1 MKSKLYHIPLLKGI
15 FALLFMS
22 FLSGGVLFGQ
32 CPTVSIYYNNA
43 AVNNNTLSV
52 CQGNSISLSANIS
65 SLPAGAAVSS
75 YQWYTT
81 NGPSFNNNNPI
92 SGQSTSTLQLS
103 NVQNSNGDNYWCVVT
118 FTGLTGCTGNSS
130 TSSLLDLN
138 VYNPNLNAGSDQCLT
153 GGNIDFGPTL
163 TNLNGMSNS
172 GTYSWTGPN
181 GFTAAVLDP
190 SNITANAG
198 NSGTYTLNYSY
209 QGCTLTD
216 QVNMVVIPGFSV
228 DAGPASTLVCTGS
241 SFSQIATVSNGPANV
256 TYQWTGPSGNNVGSA
271 ATLSLSN
278 IGNNQLGTYT
288 VSASAS
294 GCSVTD
300 NITLVT
306 VNPALSSN
314 SYDAALGLFKKC
326 LEGGASSG
334 TIVFSENS
342 ADTYNNQISSYSINW
357 GDGTTTIQGTPPV
370 SWTAG
375 SNQVTTVID
384 DWQSIAHSY
393 TAGYYTLVYTLT
405 TSSGCTLT
413 KEYQI
418 FVGSVPANPTVTF
431 PANISGCGPLTVP
444 ITLGGFSNNP
454 VGTNYT
460 LTFNDGSQAQTFT
473 QSTIPTVINHTFSNS
488 SCGYTSGGLPNVYG
502 AQLIASNP
510 CGSASGGASNLQV
523 SIPPVANFTG
533 SPSGCVGSTVLFNNT
548 SNPGETVTG
557 ANCNQNYGY
566 IWQVYNSAGVLV
578 APNSG
583 IYSVASG
590 SLGNNSID
598 PTDYS
603 TWTNGTPQLGLIF
616 STPGT
621 YSLRL
626 IAKNGCATPSNFSQT
641 ICITSPLQPV
651 FTTTSPV
658 CPGTS
663 VAMNNTTA
671 GTSCG
676 TNTWNWTVSPLTGW
690 AYDPANNST
699 ASSEDP
705 NILFNTPGTYT
716 VTLNASNSVC
726 GAALPVSQ
734 TVIVLP
740 VPVVSLPADAQG
752 CSSATNPYTVSFTPT
767 TNASQISGTIN
778 YVWTI
783 SPSSGYTFLSGTNAT
798 SLNPVVQFN
807 NQGPY
812 NVTFTMQ
819 TVCGPAFDT
828 QIITVVVPPTITSI
842 TDIVSGCTNATSSGF
857 VVNPTAQVNAGGAS
871 NLTYNWSVQPTS
883 GWVFSNGTNGNSTN
897 PQLTFNTVGNYVMN
911 LAVQNICG
919 SAQLSDNFQVIGP
932 PLVSIPAANGCA
944 ISGTPFIYNP
954 GSGGLPPVSVSN
966 NGANITLYDW
976 TVNPVSGTNIGSD
989 NSASPNISF
998 SNPGTYSVTLAAT
1011 NSCGTTNANNTVN
1024 VVGLPTVTMPT
1035 VNIGCSPYSVNMAN
1049 LAPTVTAGGGTI
1061 QSYQWS
1067 VLQNGVV
1074 LNPGAAWAFTTGG
1087 QNSTSPTFQFNTA
1100 GTYQIQ
1106 LVVANQCGSSTAQTN
1121 AFAVQSPPSIIFPNI
1136 LASNCAP
1143 VLFDAASVTIQN
1155 NGAAI
1160 QNLSWAISPNSG
1172 YTVLQGT
1179 LNSANPQIQFNSPG
1193 TYTVSLNVVTSCGTI
1208 TQPQQ
1213 IIVNGPPT
1221 LTLPTIPA
1229 SCSPLTYN
1237 GAATIGTNG
1246 SPITSYLWS
1255 VTNVQGTAIPSGTG
1269 WSLTQ
1274 GTLTSPQPNF
1284 SFSTAGSYVVRLT
1297 VANSCGN
1304 ATAETTIVVSTPPDV
1319 SFTAPDGCSPLNLSP
1334 VVVVDNGGGTGLT
1347 YQWSVL
1353 QNATAVLPGTAYTY
1367 LNATSAT
1374 SAQPQ
1379 FNFTQAGTYTI
1390 QVSVANQCGTDIAT
1404 DAVIIQSAPTVT
1416 LSAPN
1421 NTQICAPVSYSPT
1434 ATINNGGSPITSYQW
1449 LVTPNSGY
1457 TVTSGSLSGPQA
1469 AFQFTVS
1476 GTYTVSLTVINA
1488 CGQATTSQQITVN
1501 TPPSVALGTDATGCA
1516 PYVYAFSG
1524 ANSPVVNTGGS
1535 TPNYLWSVSPNSGY
1549 TLTSGTLTSLS
1560 PGFNFTQAG
1569 NYVLTLTVSNACGS
1583 QSDGIAIT
1591 VNQPP
1596 LVTIPALTSGC
1607 IVNGVYTT
1615 SIVPIVTTGT
1625 TAPVTNYAWTSIP
1638 SQNVTFSIAPN
1649 SLSPNTNVSITAGG
1663 TYALTLTA
1671 TNVCGNTSATQNI
1684 SAIVPP
1690 TVSLASV
1697 PPSCIPYTYAPLPL
1711 VNNGGGA
1718 ISSYTWSI
1726 SPGVQGVNWSITSG
1740 SLTSANPVINFLLP
1754 GSYTVTHTVVN
1765 SCGQATNSITI
1776 LTSSSPQFT
1785 LSDANATHCAPFS
1798 FTPAAVTINASNSN
1812 LTGTSWSVS
1821 PSTGWVLTSGSLSSV
1836 SPNPTFNF
1844 TQSGVYTIALTASN
1858 ACGSTTDNIIQ
1869 TINGSP
1875 TVTLVPPVPT
1885 CTPYV
1890 YNPSPTISTNGS
1902 PVTSYAWVVTPAAGT
1917 PANGYSPSGALN
1929 ALNTTF
1935 QFNQPGTY
1943 TVALTAQNACAPATT
1958 TSVNVVITGEP
1969 SISINPLAAVCA
1981 PSVVTPVALIANNG
1995 ANITGY
2001 TWQITPA
2008 TGWTATGMNT
2018 VSPQITFNAQGTYSL
2033 SLTVTSNCGPKTSL
2047 PQTIQVSVAPTA
2059 VIAPTSGGC
2068 APYTYDPTPVVTN
2081 GGGIITS
2088 YLWQVTPATG
2098 WSVASGALN
2107 STYCSFYFTQPGQ
2120 FNVSYTVVNG
2130 CGSTIVSQ
2138 VVNVKGLPVVT
2149 LQDHAPACAPVVYP
2163 GTSGS
2168 PNIVTNSSPI
2178 TSYQWA
2184 VSPGILGTDWQ
2195 ISSGTLT
2202 AANPSFQFLTAG
2214 DYTISLTATNSCG
2227 PHTDQTLFEVH
2238 SVPILDLPDAV
2249 VCNPPNTNYQPNP
2262 VILSSGGVNIS
2273 SYQWSVFP
2281 NSGFSFT
2288 TASTILNPTINLSL
2302 PNTYQVTFSAT
2313 NACGTGNTTANVIS
2327 ATLPA
2332 ITIAEINDACSPFIL
2347 DPTVTV
2353 SAGAG
2358 TISSQ
2363 TWSMLQTSG
2372 WNTPNALTDNNAVFN
2387 FSQPGNYT
2395 LQYSATNQCGTG
2407 TDQETF
2413 TVFASPLV
2421 DISNLPA
2428 TICADILFTPNL
2440 IVQSQGNPVTGYE
2453 WSVLDMN
2460 NAPVTTGYAL
2470 GNGVTLNSDNFNL
2483 TFLQAGNYQIKVEIT
2498 NSCGQFSD
2506 VAPITIHDDPILNLG
2521 PDIAGC
2527 ATLNLAFP
2535 GNSASIQNQG
2545 APITSY
2551 AWSLPSSGVTITNGS
2566 ISGSTLGLQF
2576 ANQGSYNIGLTISN
2590 ACGSA
2595 VDNQLVVVS
2604 SAIGLTMPP
2613 NVSQCAG
2620 SVVLPAT
2627 TVLNGGAINS
2637 YQWSVN
2643 PSTGW
2648 VGAGLTSSTG
2658 TFNFTEHG
2666 QYTVTLTLNTS
2677 CGPISQNMQVAIQEA
2692 PSVILTDINNLC
2704 FTGTSVALN
2713 PNALVDNGGIPAT
2726 AYTWVVNPNSNTLIT
2741 ANGLLSSPQTTFNA
2755 LAPGSYTLS
2764 LSGTNIC
2771 GTGTDAITA
2780 NVISAPTLT
2789 LSNVVPTCAPFSYTP
2804 NYNLNNGGGVITSYA
2819 WVVRLNG
2826 TVIQPGVNYYYQT
2839 GNASSS
2845 NPLIVF
2851 TNAGSYEVQLTV
2863 QNACSPPA
2871 VHSTTFVVN
2880 SAPVVNFT
2888 LADATIC
2895 SGTIVNPV
2903 ESLTGAGTGDVTW
2916 SVTPNTGFVYATG
2929 SSNLSTSTFNFSE
2942 AGSYSLSLT
2951 AANTCGSSTY
2961 SDNIIVSTPPV
2972 VTLPEPTTGVH
2983 CSGIY
2988 TYGANA
2994 TGNTGVVDD
3003 GGEPVTAYQW
3013 TITQTSGINPSFTY
3027 LSGNATSP
3035 SANVQFNSAGT
3046 YQVQLQ
3052 ATNVCGISSDAVNFV
3067 VISPPILTVANTNIS
3082 GCAPLVYDPN
3092 PVILNGGGTIGN
3104 SLNWT
3109 VVGSATGYSANGG
3122 LNSANT
3128 TFTFNNYGQYT
3139 VQLSAMNE
3147 CGSTAA
3153 SQPISVQSPPDIT
3166 LPNFT
3171 VNNSANCTP
3180 LLVTTGVN
3188 LVPNTSAPTSY
3199 SWSVVPNTG
3208 FTYSSGT
3215 FASMQ
3220 PTFSF
3225 TQSGAYQIS
3234 VTASNQ
3240 CGTDIENQGVSV
3252 TTIPTVA
3259 LTNFPTTTCIGVP
3272 FTPAL
3277 SQVSVLNGNGTI
3289 SSTNGLQ
3296 WQVSPGVAGLNYT
3309 ITGANS
3315 GAPTIT
3321 FLTPGTFNIRLTAT
3335 NQCGSQFDIE
3345 TVSVAGPPLISGLS
3359 AINDCIELNSS
3370 FTAAFTPTVG
3380 ANGSSVTGY
3389 SWSSAPS
3396 LPFLTPTSSTS
3407 QNASFDVTQ
3416 AGNYAITYTASNVCG
3431 TTTATTQIG
3440 ANQLPVIANLPSTL
3454 SLCTE
3459 VSQGFSATVTTN
3471 GSSIVGQPSYTI
3483 TPATGWQINSGALN
3497 SSAMN
3502 VTFLLP
3508 GTYTVVYS
3516 VSHNCTNNPV
3526 VSTTVVTVNGTP
3538 TFTLAEPPLNT
3549 CVATGGAFLYNP
3561 SPVFSANQL
3570 QVTNYA
3576 WTFNSTNVTLNGQ
3589 ANSQNATF
3597 SISNIGTNTIGL
3609 TATNACGSSLINQV
3623 IQTYGSPQYTLP
3635 AVPVSNCAP
3644 VSYTGGAILNSPN
3657 GNGGSPISSTTWS
3670 VTPSAGVSVIG
3681 SLSSPG
3687 AGFTFNQPGTY
3698 SVNFTAQNA
3707 IGCPAFSQTQVIT
3720 VYGAP
3725 EVSLATTNTGCA
3737 PFNYNP
3743 SPVYTT
3749 YGLPTTF
3756 NWSVTNA
3763 SGTAVPSGLNT
3774 WDFLSGDVATSD
3786 PQFTFFTPGIYTLSL
3801 TMSNACASSV
3811 VYTTTVTVK
3820 GRPTV
3825 TLPALSAGCAP
3836 LAVPLGAS
3844 SVDGNNSPVT
3854 SYLWSVSPTNNP
3866 VGYTFTGSP
3875 NASNTNVT
3883 FSIPNTYIVS
3893 LTVGNSCGLETAST
3907 TIVVNG
3913 APTLQ
3918 LNPIQQAAVCA
3929 NAGSPFVF
3937 TPTANIASNGANIT
3951 SYSWTYTPTNSTSI
3965 GLIGASDQAA
3975 APQYSFAQA
3984 GTYNVVLTV
3993 NSSCGT
3999 QSTTLPVV
4007 VMTSPS
4013 VSLSNVTGCEP
4024 FAYNPNSLGAAPNM
4038 VIGNGGGTISQ
4049 YQWNIQ
4055 GGAAG
4060 TDYLANG
4067 SLIDL
4072 NTNFSFVNSGQYTA
4086 TLTATNQ
4093 CGATTSLP
4101 NIIAVGQS
4109 PTLSIAPLTNLNCVP
4124 YTVQP
4129 QATVVDYGSP
4139 ITSYTWSVSGGVSGT
4154 SLISNA
4160 NTSSP
4165 SVTLNAVGNYNLTL
4179 TVINS
4184 CGTQALTIPVMTSG
4198 IPSITMQAPPT
4209 GCVPQN
4215 YTPTP
4220 VINANNSPVT
4230 STTFSIPN
4238 TSGWNY
4244 LTGNSASTSSSFV
4257 FSTYGSYPLTL
4268 SAVNGCGTGT
4278 SLQNVQVFGAPII
4291 AAPVNTAPQC
4301 VPYTYSPGFTFNNA
4315 GSTIQSYAW
4324 TVTPSAGVVIQNPN
4338 AANPSITFNQQG
4350 VYTVKCIAINS
4361 CAATE
4366 QTQTIN
4372 TITTPT
4378 VTISPL
4384 AVNCVPFTSTPQ
4396 VQIEDGG
4403 SSILSNGLNWSVT
4416 SGPSLG
4422 WNYATNSSSTMLN
4435 PSFVATLPGVYNLQL
4450 TAQNICGATS
4460 DDVMLTAQGIPSL
4473 SVPDLQLCSGAP
4485 FDPAPT
4491 INANNNTITSYS
4503 WIVNPGAITSTDL
4516 NAIFTLGTAGDVDY
4530 NYALT
4535 AVNGCGSSTVDA
4547 NVHVVAPPV
4556 VTLSADALTQCLEGF
4571 TLDENP
4577 VFNDGGGV
4585 ISSYAWNLTGGSQL
4599 TNWNLV
4605 AGALNSNNADFSFA
4619 TAGNYNLSVSI
4630 VNECGTS
4637 TDAMNLTIQDLPDLN
4652 LTVVPPHCEPYLV
4665 EISSYA
4671 LNNNLSQVTNY
4682 AWTISPASTS
4692 VQFLNGT
4699 LDSSPNPTIEFGADN
4714 IYTMQL
4720 AVTNI
4725 CGTTTDSEQVVVYD
4739 TPVAAVQGG
4748 IICPGGVLPISAVPS
4763 AGSGTGYTYLWTPS
4777 NAGLNYTIGQN
4788 VQASP
4793 VVTQP
4798 YAVQITD
4805 SNGCTSTS
4813 NLTVTVQP
4821 DPVLVVSDVNICA
4834 GNSAVL
4840 SAAGATNYSWSP
4852 STGLNQITGN
4862 PVTSTPATS
4871 ITYTVTGTDPYP
4883 GCSGTAQL
4891 TVSVTDIVV
4900 DAGVDFEVCDQSPIV
4915 QLEGIPAGGIWTGN
4929 NVTNNQFIPNGPGVY
4944 NLTYAFTVNTA
4955 GIVGG
4960 CTFMDEM
4967 QITVNA
4973 LPTATLTPDSTI
4985 CPGIPLD
4992 ITGLAA
4998 GGVGPYSVTWLQ
5010 GGALLQTSNSTN
5022 PLTLN
5027 VAPLNTTTYDFEVV
5041 DANGCEA
5048 ADGVIVSTW
5057 EQPIATS
5064 SPNVTICSDQTTT
5077 LAGEGAFGLAP
5088 YQYDWFVQGNAL
5100 SINST
5105 TSLFVDTDNTTTYV
5119 FQIEDSHGC
5128 FSTDNTTVTVHPTP
5142 VANFQVVSSLLNVTC
5157 INAPISIS
5165 NLSTGADF
5173 YEWYYDGQ
5181 LVSTSQVPTII
5192 PTGLGMHQI
5201 GLAVENQFGC
5211 DDTIYLDVE
5220 IIAPPTSTFTTAYEP
5235 SGCGP
5240 LDVTFDNTST
5250 GLYVTYTWEFS
5261 SNDLVANTSNVA
5273 EPGVYTYQP
5282 GPDIITYIPTLTVEN
5297 ICGSAFAS
5305 QEIIV
5310 NPIPIPAFTLSQNV
5324 VCYPFPLDFN
5334 NTSLGLPDVYTWDM
5348 GDGSPIITI
5357 DANSPITNPE
5367 GYIYALVE
5375 DVTVYTITLTATNE
5389 CGTVS
5394 TTQTVT
5400 VLPDVINAFVTANVV
5415 SGCSPL
5421 VVSFDG
5427 LGVGATEFSY
5437 DFGDGSVAGT
5447 EDAIHIFNATEYPSQ
5462 IYNVQFSATNGCAD
5476 DNVSIQIVVYPT
5488 PDGNVLMSDLGL
5500 CPNQNVFVDADV
5512 NDPYIQDYTWT
5523 INQVDVSGN
5532 VLGLANDM
5540 FLVNLNNVSSF
5551 NYNSGVV
5558 PGLYQTQLDLTSING
5573 CTNTITTNFEVYENP
5588 VAIATSSQGLNPI
5601 VCPGGQV
5608 WLQGNVQQSTGAQP
5622 YTYTWQDLSTGA
5634 TSNLQF
5640 FSASPFLPADYIV
5653 TAIDANGCID
5663 TETITVDTYLAPVPI
5678 AGNDEVVCPGATVQ
5692 LTEFVFGGTLPYTN
5706 VWTDLDNNVV
5716 LNSTT
5721 VQPLIPNGT
5730 TYQLSTTDAN
5740 GCVGVDEVVIS
5751 LHEEPI
5757 AVIQPNFVLPLCSGS
5772 VAPLF
5777 GSEQNNMPISQYAWS
5792 IGNVNSPV
5800 LGNLPQYNFVG
5811 TGSTETV
5818 YFTVTDMNGCSDS
5831 ESITIQTGVTP
5842 LANIPNPSINV
5853 CDGSVATLAVLP
5865 NPANS
5870 QVTWTGNGIVGAAN
5884 QSIISVE
5891 PDLGGL
5897 CNSQTFQ
5904 YDVTINNNGCVTN
5917 EVVLVTVYP
5926 TPQVTDDQETFCG
5939 NTNETLC
5946 VYSTCGTG
5954 NLDYQWSIGNNV
5966 LSNSQ
5971 CYPVNLS
5978 ENTVFTI
5985 TATDQMGCSSSG
5997 TYGITIL
6004 EVPELITSVS
6014 DNSICANDPV
6024 QLQGSVVPGTGQAPY
6039 TVQWINDAT
6048 GAVVTAS
6055 NSATVNP
6062 VVTNS
6067 FTYNVVD
6074 FNGCESNSTEGV
6086 TVNPNP
6092 VFTLADE
6099 YLCSGE
6105 AGFLTAV
6112 PPAGA
6117 QYAYQWSPNNST
6129 VGTVIGGALEILPQV
6144 NNGNVLTQM
6153 NYAVVVTDQFT
6164 GCVTTDG
6171 AAVFIWPQPIIS
6183 ISGPPATDILCYQE
6197 EAQLISNVTQGQWPW
6212 VISWEALNGLESGIG
6227 NTFTIQPTETVVYEA
6242 TVTDNQGCVGTD
6254 TYQVNVFDT
6263 NNLIVYAG
6271 PDVAVCSDG
6280 QATLQVNGVY
6290 ANGVNPITMEWT
6302 YQGNPLIQSTTNSWD
6317 VPSDYNGILEFEVT
6331 DGNGCKFEDELS
6343 FVALNPQA
6351 EISVGTTIGC
6361 SPLSVNL
6368 GANGGSTYSWN
6379 FCDGISSN
6387 QEVLTYDFINPSTTD
6402 ILNCTVELTAYMQ
6415 QGALV
6420 CSSTAFETITINPTP
6435 AANFQFP
6442 AAILCDQ
6449 EQVTI
6454 TDLSSGAES
6463 YSWIL
6468 NGNPLPANQNIPEPN
6483 LGLTAPGNYIME
6495 QTVSNSF
6502 GCEDSHTETI
6512 NVLQGPDP
6520 VFSFNQDG
6528 PCVPVSVQFT
6538 DESQSP
6544 VAITGY
6550 EWNFGDGLSSFVQ
6563 NPTHIYQNPGTY
6575 DVTLTVYSANGCSV
6589 VETVPSAF
6597 TFGELPDIN
6606 NVFFTVTPE
6615 VDSEYNSTF
6624 NFNVDIPDLTLDYNW
6639 NFGDNYW
6646 GYGAYTQHYYEYVGT
6661 FNVELIATDN
6671 VGCQTS
6677 VNQVVRIE
6685 DPINIYVPNAFTPD
6699 QNNLNELFLPVIR
6712 GKEKILNYTFQII
6725 DRWGNTVFYTNDFYE
6740 GWNGTINVRN
6750 LRNNFHYNATN
6761 GAFELSNG
6769 SYLCQSDQYAWQIV
6783 IETQTDGAR
6792 EFKGTV
6798 LLIR

>member
-1 MKSKLYHIPLLKGI
+1 MKLKLYHIPFVKVVL
-15 FALLFMS
+15 ALLFLA
-22 FLSGGVLFGQ
+22 LSGGNLFGQ
-32 CPTVSIYYNNA
+32 CNVDITPNVSTAFLCVPNSNPIPVTLSTIVTNTTGTVDYNWGGDIPN
-43 AVNNNTLSV
+43 NINDNNTSITFNVNSNGSPYNVNVEITNGSGSNTCTDTDQIQIYLLSGFNVNATTQNGNSSLTV
-52 CQGNSISLSANIS
+52 CQGQNFQLQGSVSGTSGNGSLATYSWSAINANTGATVTLNQS
-65 SLPAGAAVSS
+65 GSSSNPTFGSLPAGTYNFTVTA
-75 YQWYTT
+75 
-81 NGPSFNNNNPI
+81 
-92 SGQSTSTLQLS
+92 TLP
-103 NVQNSNGDNYWCVVT
+103 
-118 FTGLTGCTGNSS
+118 GL
-130 TSSLLDLN
+130 
-138 VYNPNLNAGSDQCLT
+138 
-153 GGNIDFGPTL
+153 GGNP
-163 TNLNGMSNS
+163 
-172 GTYSWTGPN
+172 
-181 GFTAAVLDP
+181 
-190 SNITANAG
+190 
-198 NSGTYTLNYSY
+198 
-209 QGCTLTD
+209 C
-216 QVNMVVIPGFSV
+216 
-228 DAGPASTLVCTGS
+228 
-241 SFSQIATVSNGPANV
+241 
-256 TYQWTGPSGNNVGSA
+256 SA
-271 ATLSLSN
+271 
-278 IGNNQLGTYT
+278 
-288 VSASAS
+288 
-294 GCSVTD
+294 TD
-300 NITLVT
+300 NITVT
-306 VNPALSSN
+306 VNPLPSVPTFSLPAT
-314 SYDAALGLFKKC
+314 GC
-326 LEGGASSG
+326 PGTPIPVSG
-334 TIVFSENS
+334 FTPGQNV
-342 ADTYNNQISSYSINW
+342 SYSWSPSGNMNVQ
-357 GDGTTTIQGTPPV
+357 QG
-370 SWTAG
+370 
-375 SNQVTTVID
+375 N
-384 DWQSIAHSY
+384 
-393 TAGYYTLVYTLT
+393 T
-405 TSSGCTLT
+405 TS
-413 KEYQI
+413 
-418 FVGSVPANPTVTF
+418 PTVTF
-431 PANISGCGPLTVP
+431 NNGGNYNVSVTATQNGCSSTSAIDQISIPNLALSSPAVASLDPSVTIEFNQSTNTYSLCAASSNAVAILNNEVSSNPTGTLYSIAWGAPPGPSSTLSSVSASNVNLLSGNNYFTLYANYNGCSVSQNYNIYAGSNPNISPSGGNSSGLCAGQNWSFSFSPFATSGVFANIINSP
-444 ITLGGFSNNP
+444 
-454 VGTNYT
+454 GTNYT
-460 LTFNDGSQAQTFT
+460 
-473 QSTIPTVINHTFSNS
+473 VTFSDD
-488 SCGYTSGGLPNVYG
+488 L
-502 AQLIASNP
+502 SNP
-510 CGSASGGASNLQV
+510 
-523 SIPPVANFTG
+523 I
-533 SPSGCVGSTVLFNNT
+533 
-548 SNPGETVTG
+548 
-557 ANCNQNYGY
+557 
-566 IWQVYNSAGVLV
+566 
-578 APNSG
+578 
-583 IYSVASG
+583 
-590 SLGNNSID
+590 
-598 PTDYS
+598 
-603 TWTNGTPQLGLIF
+603 
-616 STPGT
+616 
-621 YSLRL
+621 
-626 IAKNGCATPSNFSQT
+626 
-641 ICITSPLQPV
+641 V
-651 FTTTSPV
+651 FTDITQAI
-658 CPGTS
+658 S
-663 VAMNNTTA
+663 VPHTWST
-671 GTSCG
+671 TSCG
-676 TNTWNWTVSPLTGW
+676 SP
-690 AYDPANNST
+690 AYGSNPANTFYVN
-699 ASSEDP
+699 
-705 NILFNTPGTYT
+705 L
-716 VTLNASNSVC
+716 VASNVC
-726 GAALPVSQ
+726 GS
-734 TVIVLP
+734 
-740 VPVVSLPADAQG
+740 
-752 CSSATNPYTVSFTPT
+752 TP
-767 TNASQISGTIN
+767 
-778 YVWTI
+778 
-783 SPSSGYTFLSGTNAT
+783 
-798 SLNPVVQFN
+798 
-807 NQGPY
+807 
-812 NVTFTMQ
+812 
-819 TVCGPAFDT
+819 
-828 QIITVVVPPTITSI
+828 ITVGPIS
-842 TDIVSGCTNATSSGF
+842 
-857 VVNPTAQVNAGGAS
+857 VNS
-871 NLTYNWSVQPTS
+871 
-883 GWVFSNGTNGNSTN
+883 
-897 PQLTFNTVGNYVMN
+897 
-911 LAVQNICG
+911 
-919 SAQLSDNFQVIGP
+919 
-932 PLVSIPAANGCA
+932 
-944 ISGTPFIYNP
+944 
-954 GSGGLPPVSVSN
+954 PPVSNFTLSQNDICV
-966 NGANITLYDW
+966 NGLPV
-976 TVNPVSGTNIGSD
+976 TVTNTGQ
-989 NSASPNISF
+989 F
-998 SNPGTYSVTLAAT
+998 
-1011 NSCGTTNANNTVN
+1011 GTT
-1024 VVGLPTVTMPT
+1024 VGSSSSNYACTSTGKFV
-1035 VNIGCSPYSVNMAN
+1035 
-1049 LAPTVTAGGGTI
+1049 
-1061 QSYQWS
+1061 WS
-1067 VLQNGVV
+1067 V
-1074 LNPGAAWAFTTGG
+1074 
-1087 QNSTSPTFQFNTA
+1087 
-1100 GTYQIQ
+1100 
-1106 LVVANQCGSSTAQTN
+1106 
-1121 AFAVQSPPSIIFPNI
+1121 
-1136 LASNCAP
+1136 
-1143 VLFDAASVTIQN
+1143 
-1155 NGAAI
+1155 
-1160 QNLSWAISPNSG
+1160 SPNSG
-1172 YTVLQGT
+1172 YVVTSGSLGATNGNPWSLWTSGTQTIGLQFTAPGPYTITQTFANGCGQSVTTQQVCVVPTPVPSFTATPTTGCAPLQVTTNNTTAPLITCGNTSYLWSVTPPGNYFAGNTTATSVNPIFNFPAAGTYTLSLVVSNLCGTFPPVTQQIIVKAPPTVVLPADVTGCSPYAVSFSPTINTNGATNVSSSWSISPATPTTAYSYISGSQYSSNPTIQFINQGTYQATLAVLTECGTAQDQQNVTVIVPPSATLAPINNGCTEYNLTPSVAVNSGGANSLTYAWTVSPNTGYTLTGGTTLSSANPQFVFTGVNTYTLSLVVSNSCGSSPLVSQTFSTKSPPIVSIVGANGCAPFNYVPGQNGLALPTIANGGGTISGYSWAVTPSTGVTIANGSTPAPSISFANSGNYSVSLTVTNECGPTTATSTVVVSTIPNVTLPTFPTGCTPLALDFATNAPTINNGGGAITSYTWEVLQGSTVIPPGASWNFSSGGINSPSPTITFAQAGSYIVRLTVTNQCGSAVANTPITVQSPPAITMPAVPTGCSPVTYNGGDAVISNNGATVQSSTWSITPNSGYNLVLGT
-1179 LNSANPQIQFNSPG
+1179 LASPNPQIQFTTPG

-1213 IIVNGPPT
+1213 IIVKGPPT
-1221 LTLPTIPA
+1221 LTLDPIAA

-1255 VTNVQGTAIPSGTG
+1255 VTNVQGTAIPAGSG

-1284 SFSTAGSYVVRLT
+1284 SFSTAGFYVVGLT

-1304 ATAETTIVVSTPPDV
+1304 ATAETTVVVSTQPDV
-1319 SFTAPDGCSPLNLSP
+1319 TFTALDGCSPLNLSP

-1347 YQWSVL
+1347 YQWTVL

-1367 LNATSAT
+1367 INSTSAT

-1379 FNFTQAGTYTI
+1379 FNFTQAGSYTL
-1390 QVSVANQCGTDIAT
+1390 QASVTNQCGTDIAT
-1404 DAVIIQSAPTVT
+1404 DVVVIQSAPTVT

-1501 TPPSVALGTDATGCA
+1501 TPPSVALGTDASGCA

-1535 TPNYLWSVSPNSGY
+1535 TPNYLWSLSPNSGY

-1607 IVNGVYTT
+1607 IVSGLYTT
-1615 SIVPIVTTGT
+1615 SIVPIVTTGS

-1711 VNNGGGA
+1711 VNNGGGT

-1726 SPGVQGVNWSITSG
+1726 TPGVQGVNWSITSG

-1776 LTSSSPQFT
+1776 LTSGSPQFT

-1798 FTPAAVTINASNSN
+1798 FTPAAVTINSNNSS

-1844 TQSGVYTIALTASN
+1844 TQSGIYTIALTASN
-1858 ACGSTTDNIIQ
+1858 ACGSTSDNIIQ

-1875 TVTLVPPVPT
+1875 TVTLAPPVPA

-1943 TVALTAQNACAPATT
+1943 NVALTAQNACAPATT

-1969 SISINPLAAVCA
+1969 SISINPLTAVCA
-1981 PSVVTPVALIANNG
+1981 PSVVSPVAVIANNG

-2001 TWQITPA
+2001 AWQITPA
-2008 TGWTATGMNT
+2008 TGWSATGMTT
-2018 VSPQITFNAQGTYSL
+2018 VSPQITFTAQGSYSI

-2059 VIAPTSGGC
+2059 TIASTAGGC
-2068 APYTYDPTPVVTN
+2068 APYTYDPAPVVTN

-2120 FNVSYTVVNG
+2120 FNVSYTVVNE
-2130 CGSTIVSQ
+2130 CGSTTVSQ

-2184 VSPGILGTDWQ
+2184 ISPGIQGTDWQ

-2214 DYTISLTATNSCG
+2214 DYTISLTATNGCG

-2288 TASTILNPTINLSL
+2288 SASTILNPTINLSL

-2313 NACGTGNTTANVIS
+2313 NACGTGNTVANVIS

-2332 ITIAEINDACSPFIL
+2332 ITIAEINDACAPFNL

-2353 SAGAG
+2353 SEGAG

-2372 WNTPNALTDNNAVFN
+2372 WNTPNALTDNNAIFN

-2407 TDQETF
+2407 TDQESF

-2421 DISNLPA
+2421 DISNLPE
-2428 TICADILFTPNL
+2428 TICADEDFTPSL
-2440 IVQSQGNPVTGYE
+2440 IVQSPGNPVTGYE
-2453 WSVLDMN
+2453 WSILDMN
-2460 NAPVTTGYAL
+2460 NLPVSTGYAL
-2470 GNGVTLNSDNFNL
+2470 GNGVTLNSGNFDL

-2551 AWSLPSSGVTITNGS
+2551 AWSIPTSGVIITNGS
-2566 ISGSTLGLQF
+2566 VSGSTLGLQF
-2576 ANQGSYNIGLTISN
+2576 ANQGPYNIGLTINN
-2590 ACGSA
+2590 ACGF
-2595 VDNQLVVVS
+2595 DDDILQVVVS
-2604 SAIGLTMPP
+2604 SAIGLTLPDDTTM
-2613 NVSQCAG
+2613 CAG
-2620 SVVLPAT
+2620 SIVFPAT

-2648 VGAGLTSSTG
+2648 VGTGLNSSTG

-2666 QYTVTLTLNTS
+2666 QYTVTLALNTS
-2677 CGPISQNMQVAIQEA
+2677 CGPITENMQVSILEA

-2726 AYTWVVNPNSNTLIT
+2726 AYTWVVNPSATSLIT
-2741 ANGLLSSPQTTFNA
+2741 AIGSLNSPQTTFNA

-2764 LSGTNIC
+2764 LSGTNSC

-2851 TNAGSYEVQLTV
+2851 TNAGTYQVQLTV
-2863 QNACSPPA
+2863 QNACSPAA
-2871 VHSTTFVVN
+2871 VSSASFVVN
-2880 SAPVVNFT
+2880 SAPVVNFAI
-2888 LADATIC
+2888 ADATIC

-2903 ESLTGAGTGDVTW
+2903 ESLTGAGSGDVTW

-2972 VTLPEPTTGVH
+2972 VTLPEPTALVH
-2983 CSGIY
+2983 CSGVY

-3052 ATNVCGISSDAVNFV
+3052 ATNACGPSSDAVNFV
-3067 VISPPILTVANTNIS
+3067 VISPPILTVSNTNVS

-3092 PVILNGGGTIGN
+3092 PLILNGGGDIGN

-3109 VVGSATGYSANGG
+3109 VIGSATGYSANGG
-3122 LNSANT
+3122 LNSSNS

-3147 CGSTAA
+3147 CGSTTA

-3215 FASMQ
+3215 SASMQ
-3220 PTFSF
+3220 PTLSF

-3296 WQVSPGVAGLNYT
+3296 WQVSPGVSGLNYT
-3309 ITGANS
+3309 ITGVNT

-3321 FLTPGTFNIRLTAT
+3321 FLTPGAFNIRLTAT
-3335 NQCGSQFDIE
+3335 NQCGSHFDIE
-3345 TVSVAGPPLISGLS
+3345 AVSVAGPPLISSLNPISNCIDLS
-3359 AINDCIELNSS
+3359 TG
-3370 FTAAFTPTVG
+3370 FTAAFAPTVV
-3380 ANGSSVTGY
+3380 ANGSTVTEY

-3396 LPFLTPTSSTS
+3396 LPFVAPTSSTS
-3407 QNASFDVTQ
+3407 QNATFNVTQ
-3416 AGNYAITYTASNVCG
+3416 AGNYAITYEASNVCG
-3431 TTTATTQIG
+3431 TSTATTQIG

-3454 SLCTE
+3454 SLCAGVT
-3459 VSQGFSATVTTN
+3459 QGFSATVTTN
-3471 GSSIVGQPSYTI
+3471 GSNVVGQPSYTI
-3483 TPATGWQINSGALN
+3483 TPSTGWQINSGALN
-3497 SSAMN
+3497 SSAID

-3526 VSTTVVTVNGTP
+3526 VSSTVVTVNGTP
-3538 TFTLAEPPLNT
+3538 SFTLAPPPTNT
-3549 CVATGGAFLYNP
+3549 CVPTGGGFLYNP
-3561 SPVFSANQL
+3561 SPVFTANQL

-3597 SISNIGTNTIGL
+3597 SISNIDENTIGL
-3609 TATNACGSSLINQV
+3609 TATNACGTSTINQV
-3623 IQTYGSPQYTLP
+3623 ITTYGSPQYTLP

-3644 VSYTGGAILNSPN
+3644 VSYTGGATLNSPN

-3681 SLSSPG
+3681 SLSSPS

-3698 SVNFTAQNA
+3698 SVNFNAQNA

-3725 EVSLATTNTGCA
+3725 SVTLASTNTGCA
-3737 PFNYNP
+3737 PYNYNP

-3756 NWSVTNA
+3756 NWAVTNA
-3763 SGTAVPSGLNT
+3763 AGANVLPGLST
-3774 WDFLSGDVATSD
+3774 WDFLSGNATTSD

-3801 TMSNACASSV
+3801 TLSNACSSSV

-3844 SVDGNNSPVT
+3844 SVNGNNSPVT

-3918 LNPIQQAAVCA
+3918 LNPIQLAAICA

-3937 TPTANIASNGANIT
+3937 TPTANVSSNGSTIN

-3965 GLIGASDQAA
+3965 GLTGASNLAT

-4024 FAYNPNSLGAAPNM
+4024 YPYNPNSLGATPNM

-4055 GGAAG
+4055 GGNLG
-4060 TDYLANG
+4060 TDFIATGPLT
-4067 SLIDL
+4067 DL
-4072 NTNFSFVNSGQYTA
+4072 NTDFTFNNNGQYTA

-4139 ITSYTWSVSGGVSGT
+4139 ITSYAWSVSGGVSGT

-4160 NTSSP
+4160 NTAAP

-4184 CGTQALTIPVMTSG
+4184 CGTQALSIPVMTSG
-4198 IPSITMQAPPT
+4198 IPSITMSTPPT

-4220 VINANNSPVT
+4220 VINENNSPVT

-4244 LTGNSASTSSSFV
+4244 LTGNSAATNSSFV
-4257 FSTYGSYPLTL
+4257 FSSYGSYPLTL

-4291 AAPVNTAPQC
+4291 AAPVNTTPQC

-4338 AANPSITFNQQG
+4338 AANPNITFNLQG
-4350 VYTVKCIAINS
+4350 TYTVKCIAINS
-4361 CAATE
+4361 CDTTE

-4416 SGPSLG
+4416 TGPTSG
-4422 WNYATNSSSTMLN
+4422 WNYATNSSSTMLT
-4435 PSFVATLPGVYNLQL
+4435 PSFVATMPGVYNLQL

-4460 DDVMLTAQGIPSL
+4460 DEVTLTAQDIPSL
-4473 SVPDLQLCSGAP
+4473 SVPDLQLCSGIA
-4485 FDPAPT
+4485 FDPAPV

-4547 NVHVVAPPV
+4547 NVHVVASPT
-4556 VTLSADALTQCLEGF
+4556 VTLSTDALTQCLAGF
-4571 TLDENP
+4571 VLNENP
-4577 VFNDGGGV
+4577 VFDNGGGV
-4585 ISSYAWNLTGGSQL
+4585 IDTYTWSLTGGQVSD
-4599 TNWNLV
+4599 WNLV
-4605 AGALNSNNADFSFA
+4605 NGALNTNDAEFSFVNS
-4619 TAGNYNLSVSI
+4619 GNFNLSVF
-4630 VNECGTS
+4630 VQNECGTS
-4637 TDAMNLTIQDLPDLN
+4637 IDAMDLTIQDVPDLN
-4652 LTVVPPHCEPYLV
+4652 LSVVPPHCEPYLV
-4665 EISSYA
+4665 TIPTYA
-4671 LNNNLSQVTNY
+4671 LADNLSQVTNY
-4682 AWTISPASTS
+4682 EWTISPASTS

-4699 LDSSPNPTIEFGADN
+4699 FDSIPYPTIEFGTDDT
-4714 IYTMQL
+4714 YTLQL
-4720 AVTNI
+4720 EVTNV
-4725 CGTTTDSEQVVVYD
+4725 CGTATDSEQVVVYD
-4739 TPVAAVQGG
+4739 TPIATVQGG

-4763 AGSGTGYTYLWTPS
+4763 AGSGAGYTYLWTPT

-4798 YAVQITD
+4798 YDVQITD

-4821 DPVLVVSDVNICA
+4821 DPVLIVSDVNICA

-4900 DAGVDFEVCDQSPIV
+4900 DAGLDFEVCDQSPIV

-4985 CPGIPLD
+4985 CPGIPID

-5027 VAPLNTTTYDFEVV
+5027 VAPLNSTTYDFAVV

-5048 ADGVIVSTW
+5048 ADNVMVSTW
-5057 EQPIATS
+5057 EQPIAS
-5064 SPNVTICSDQTTT
+5064 ASPDVTICSDQNTT
-5077 LAGEGAFGLAP
+5077 LTGAGSLGLAP

-5142 VANFQVVSSLLNVTC
+5142 VANFQVVSSLINVTC
-5157 INAPISIS
+5157 INTPISIS
-5165 NLSTGADF
+5165 NLSTGADL

-5181 LVSTSQVPTII
+5181 LVSTSQTPNIV

-5201 GLAVENQFGC
+5201 SLAVENLFGC

-5220 IIAPPTSTFTTAYEP
+5220 VIAPPTSSFTTAYNP

-5250 GLYVTYTWEFS
+5250 GLYVTYAWEFS
-5261 SNDLVANTSNVA
+5261 SNDLVPNTSNVA

-5282 GPDIITYIPTLTVEN
+5282 GPDVITYVPTLTVEN
-5297 ICGSAFAS
+5297 ICGTQFYS

-5310 NPIPIPAFTLSQNV
+5310 NPIPIPAFTLSQDV

-5357 DANSPITNPE
+5357 DATSPITNPQ
-5367 GYIYALVE
+5367 GYIYALVD

-5437 DFGDGSVAGT
+5437 DFGDGAVAGT
-5447 EDAIHIFNATEYPSQ
+5447 EDAIHIFNATSYPSQ
-5462 IYNVQFSATNGCAD
+5462 IYNVEFSATNGCAD
-5476 DNVSIQIVVYPT
+5476 DHVSLQIVVYPT

-5500 CPNQNVFVDADV
+5500 CPNQNVLVEADV
-5512 NDPYIQDYTWT
+5512 NDPYIQDYTW
-5523 INQVDVSGN
+5523 IVNQVDVSGN
-5532 VLGLANDM
+5532 ILGVANDM
-5540 FLVNLNNVSSF
+5540 FMENLNNVSSF

-5573 CTNTITTNFEVYENP
+5573 CTNTIFTNFEVYENP

-5622 YTYTWQDLSTGA
+5622 YTYTWQDLSAGA

-5640 FSASPFLPADYIV
+5640 FSASPFLPADYMI
-5653 TAIDANGCID
+5653 TATDANGCAD

-5678 AGNDEVVCPGATVQ
+5678 AGNDDVVCPGTTVQ
-5692 LTEFVFGGTLPYTN
+5692 LTEFVFGGTQPYTN

-5716 LNSTT
+5716 LNSIT
-5721 VQPLIPNGT
+5721 VQPLIQNGT

-5757 AVIQPNFVLPLCSGS
+5757 AVIEPNFVLPLCSGS

-5777 GSEQNNMPISQYAWS
+5777 GSEQNNIPISQYAWS
-5792 IGNVNSPV
+5792 IGGINNPV
-5800 LGNLPQYNFVG
+5800 LGNLAQFDFIG

-5831 ESITIQTGVTP
+5831 ETITIQSGVTP
-5842 LANIPNPSINV
+5842 IANIPNPNVNV
-5853 CDGSVATLAVLP
+5853 CDGLVATLAVLP
-5865 NPANS
+5865 TPANS

-5884 QSIISVE
+5884 QTIISVE

-5897 CNSQTFQ
+5897 CTSQTFQ
-5904 YDVTINNNGCVTN
+5904 YDVAINNNGCVTN

-5926 TPQVTDDQETFCG
+5926 TPQVTDNQETFCG

-5954 NLDYQWSIGNNV
+5954 ILDYQWSIGNTV

-5985 TATDQMGCSSSG
+5985 SAIDEMGCTSSG
-5997 TYGITIL
+5997 TYGINIL

-6024 QLQGSVVPGTGQAPY
+6024 QLQGSVVPGTGQSPY

-6048 GAVVTAS
+6048 GAVVSAS
-6055 NSATVNP
+6055 NAATVNP
-6062 VVTNS
+6062 VLTNS
-6067 FTYNVVD
+6067 YTYNVID
-6074 FNGCESNSTEGV
+6074 FNGCESNSSEGI

-6112 PPAGA
+6112 PPVGT
-6117 QYAYQWSPNNST
+6117 QYAYQWSPNNNT

-6144 NNGNVLTQM
+6144 NNGNVLTQL
-6153 NYAVVVTDQFT
+6153 NYSVVVTDQFT
-6164 GCVTTDG
+6164 GCLSTDD

-6183 ISGPPATDILCYQE
+6183 ITGPPATDILCYEE

-6227 NTFTIQPTETVVYEA
+6227 NTFTINPTETVVYEA

-6280 QATLQVNGVY
+6280 QGTLQVNGVY

-6351 EISVGTTIGC
+6351 LISVGTTIGC

-6368 GANGGSTYSWN
+6368 GANGGNTYSWT

-6387 QEVLTYDFINPSTTD
+6387 QDVLTYDFVNPSTTD
-6402 ILNCTVELTAYMQ
+6402 ILNCTIELTAYLQ
-6415 QGALV
+6415 QGSLV
-6420 CSSTAFETITINPTP
+6420 CESTAYETITINPTP

-6463 YSWIL
+6463 YSWVL

-6483 LGLTAPGNYIME
+6483 LGLTAPGNYIMV

-6502 GCEDSHTETI
+6502 GCQDSHTETI

-6563 NPTHIYQNPGTY
+6563 NPVHIYQNPGTY

-6589 VETVPSAF
+6589 EETVPGAF

-6615 VDSEYNSTF
+6615 VDSEFNSTF
-6624 NFNVDIPDLTLDYNW
+6624 NYTVDLPDLSLDYNW

-6646 GYGAYTQHYYEYVGT
+6646 GYGAYTQHYYEYVGS

-6671 VGCQTS
+6671 VGCQTT

-6685 DPINIYVPNAFTPD
+6685 DPLNVYVPNAFTPD
-6699 QNNLNELFLPVIR
+6699 QNNLNEVFIPVIR
-6712 GKEKILNYTFQII
+6712 GKDKIVNYTFQVV
-6725 DRWGNTVFYTNDFYE
+6725 DRWGNTVFLTNDFYE
-6740 GWNGTINVRN
+6740 GWNGTVNVRN
-6750 LRNNFHYNATN
+6750 LRNNFHYNSTN

-6769 SYLCQSDQYAWQIV
+6769 SYLCQTDQYAWQII
-6783 IETQTDGAR
+6783 IETQMEGAR

-6798 LLIR
+6798 ILIR

>member
-1 MKSKLYHIPLLKGI
+1 M
-15 FALLFMS
+15 
-22 FLSGGVLFGQ
+22 
-32 CPTVSIYYNNA
+32 T
-43 AVNNNTLSV
+43 
-52 CQGNSISLSANIS
+52 
-65 SLPAGAAVSS
+65 
-75 YQWYTT
+75 
-81 NGPSFNNNNPI
+81 
-92 SGQSTSTLQLS
+92 
-103 NVQNSNGDNYWCVVT
+103 
-118 FTGLTGCTGNSS
+118 
-130 TSSLLDLN
+130 
-138 VYNPNLNAGSDQCLT
+138 
-153 GGNIDFGPTL
+153 
-163 TNLNGMSNS
+163 
-172 GTYSWTGPN
+172 
-181 GFTAAVLDP
+181 
-190 SNITANAG
+190 
-198 NSGTYTLNYSY
+198 
-209 QGCTLTD
+209 
-216 QVNMVVIPGFSV
+216 
-228 DAGPASTLVCTGS
+228 
-241 SFSQIATVSNGPANV
+241 
-256 TYQWTGPSGNNVGSA
+256 
-271 ATLSLSN
+271 
-278 IGNNQLGTYT
+278 
-288 VSASAS
+288 
-294 GCSVTD
+294 
-300 NITLVT
+300 
-306 VNPALSSN
+306 
-314 SYDAALGLFKKC
+314 
-326 LEGGASSG
+326 
-334 TIVFSENS
+334 
-342 ADTYNNQISSYSINW
+342 
-357 GDGTTTIQGTPPV
+357 
-370 SWTAG
+370 
-375 SNQVTTVID
+375 
-384 DWQSIAHSY
+384 
-393 TAGYYTLVYTLT
+393 
-405 TSSGCTLT
+405 
-413 KEYQI
+413 
-418 FVGSVPANPTVTF
+418 
-431 PANISGCGPLTVP
+431 
-444 ITLGGFSNNP
+444 
-454 VGTNYT
+454 
-460 LTFNDGSQAQTFT
+460 
-473 QSTIPTVINHTFSNS
+473 
-488 SCGYTSGGLPNVYG
+488 
-502 AQLIASNP
+502 
-510 CGSASGGASNLQV
+510 
-523 SIPPVANFTG
+523 
-533 SPSGCVGSTVLFNNT
+533 
-548 SNPGETVTG
+548 
-557 ANCNQNYGY
+557 
-566 IWQVYNSAGVLV
+566 
-578 APNSG
+578 
-583 IYSVASG
+583 
-590 SLGNNSID
+590 
-598 PTDYS
+598 
-603 TWTNGTPQLGLIF
+603 
-616 STPGT
+616 
-621 YSLRL
+621 
-626 IAKNGCATPSNFSQT
+626 
-641 ICITSPLQPV
+641 
-651 FTTTSPV
+651 
-658 CPGTS
+658 
-663 VAMNNTTA
+663 
-671 GTSCG
+671 
-676 TNTWNWTVSPLTGW
+676 
-690 AYDPANNST
+690 
-699 ASSEDP
+699 
-705 NILFNTPGTYT
+705 
-716 VTLNASNSVC
+716 
-726 GAALPVSQ
+726 
-734 TVIVLP
+734 
-740 VPVVSLPADAQG
+740 
-752 CSSATNPYTVSFTPT
+752 
-767 TNASQISGTIN
+767 
-778 YVWTI
+778 
-783 SPSSGYTFLSGTNAT
+783 
-798 SLNPVVQFN
+798 
-807 NQGPY
+807 
-812 NVTFTMQ
+812 
-819 TVCGPAFDT
+819 
-828 QIITVVVPPTITSI
+828 
-842 TDIVSGCTNATSSGF
+842 
-857 VVNPTAQVNAGGAS
+857 
-871 NLTYNWSVQPTS
+871 
-883 GWVFSNGTNGNSTN
+883 
-897 PQLTFNTVGNYVMN
+897 
-911 LAVQNICG
+911 
-919 SAQLSDNFQVIGP
+919 
-932 PLVSIPAANGCA
+932 
-944 ISGTPFIYNP
+944 
-954 GSGGLPPVSVSN
+954 
-966 NGANITLYDW
+966 
-976 TVNPVSGTNIGSD
+976 
-989 NSASPNISF
+989 
-998 SNPGTYSVTLAAT
+998 
-1011 NSCGTTNANNTVN
+1011 
-1024 VVGLPTVTMPT
+1024 
-1035 VNIGCSPYSVNMAN
+1035 
-1049 LAPTVTAGGGTI
+1049 
-1061 QSYQWS
+1061 
-1067 VLQNGVV
+1067 
-1074 LNPGAAWAFTTGG
+1074 
-1087 QNSTSPTFQFNTA
+1087 
-1100 GTYQIQ
+1100 
-1106 LVVANQCGSSTAQTN
+1106 
-1121 AFAVQSPPSIIFPNI
+1121 
-1136 LASNCAP
+1136 
-1143 VLFDAASVTIQN
+1143 
-1155 NGAAI
+1155 
-1160 QNLSWAISPNSG
+1160 
-1172 YTVLQGT
+1172 
-1179 LNSANPQIQFNSPG
+1179 
-1193 TYTVSLNVVTSCGTI
+1193 
-1208 TQPQQ
+1208 
-1213 IIVNGPPT
+1213 
-1221 LTLPTIPA
+1221 
-1229 SCSPLTYN
+1229 
-1237 GAATIGTNG
+1237 
-1246 SPITSYLWS
+1246 
-1255 VTNVQGTAIPSGTG
+1255 
-1269 WSLTQ
+1269 
-1274 GTLTSPQPNF
+1274 
-1284 SFSTAGSYVVRLT
+1284 
-1297 VANSCGN
+1297 
-1304 ATAETTIVVSTPPDV
+1304 
-1319 SFTAPDGCSPLNLSP
+1319 
-1334 VVVVDNGGGTGLT
+1334 
-1347 YQWSVL
+1347 
-1353 QNATAVLPGTAYTY
+1353 
-1367 LNATSAT
+1367 
-1374 SAQPQ
+1374 
-1379 FNFTQAGTYTI
+1379 
-1390 QVSVANQCGTDIAT
+1390 
-1404 DAVIIQSAPTVT
+1404 
-1416 LSAPN
+1416 
-1421 NTQICAPVSYSPT
+1421 
-1434 ATINNGGSPITSYQW
+1434 
-1449 LVTPNSGY
+1449 
-1457 TVTSGSLSGPQA
+1457 
-1469 AFQFTVS
+1469 
-1476 GTYTVSLTVINA
+1476 
-1488 CGQATTSQQITVN
+1488 
-1501 TPPSVALGTDATGCA
+1501 
-1516 PYVYAFSG
+1516 
-1524 ANSPVVNTGGS
+1524 
-1535 TPNYLWSVSPNSGY
+1535 
-1549 TLTSGTLTSLS
+1549 
-1560 PGFNFTQAG
+1560 
-1569 NYVLTLTVSNACGS
+1569 
-1583 QSDGIAIT
+1583 
-1591 VNQPP
+1591 
-1596 LVTIPALTSGC
+1596 
-1607 IVNGVYTT
+1607 
-1615 SIVPIVTTGT
+1615 
-1625 TAPVTNYAWTSIP
+1625 
-1638 SQNVTFSIAPN
+1638 
-1649 SLSPNTNVSITAGG
+1649 
-1663 TYALTLTA
+1663 
-1671 TNVCGNTSATQNI
+1671 
-1684 SAIVPP
+1684 
-1690 TVSLASV
+1690 
-1697 PPSCIPYTYAPLPL
+1697 
-1711 VNNGGGA
+1711 
-1718 ISSYTWSI
+1718 
-1726 SPGVQGVNWSITSG
+1726 
-1740 SLTSANPVINFLLP
+1740 
-1754 GSYTVTHTVVN
+1754 
-1765 SCGQATNSITI
+1765 
-1776 LTSSSPQFT
+1776 
-1785 LSDANATHCAPFS
+1785 
-1798 FTPAAVTINASNSN
+1798 
-1812 LTGTSWSVS
+1812 
-1821 PSTGWVLTSGSLSSV
+1821 
-1836 SPNPTFNF
+1836 
-1844 TQSGVYTIALTASN
+1844 
-1858 ACGSTTDNIIQ
+1858 
-1869 TINGSP
+1869 
-1875 TVTLVPPVPT
+1875 
-1885 CTPYV
+1885 
-1890 YNPSPTISTNGS
+1890 
-1902 PVTSYAWVVTPAAGT
+1902 
-1917 PANGYSPSGALN
+1917 
-1929 ALNTTF
+1929 
-1935 QFNQPGTY
+1935 
-1943 TVALTAQNACAPATT
+1943 
-1958 TSVNVVITGEP
+1958 
-1969 SISINPLAAVCA
+1969 
-1981 PSVVTPVALIANNG
+1981 
-1995 ANITGY
+1995 
-2001 TWQITPA
+2001 
-2008 TGWTATGMNT
+2008 T
-2018 VSPQITFNAQGTYSL
+2018 VSPQITFTSQGSYSI

-2068 APYTYDPTPVVTN
+2068 APYTYDPAPVVTN

-2184 VSPGILGTDWQ
+2184 ISPGILGTDWQ

-2214 DYTISLTATNSCG
+2214 DYTISLTATNGCG
-2227 PHTDQTLFEVH
+2227 PHTDQTLFAVH

-2288 TASTILNPTINLSL
+2288 TASTVLNPTINLSL

-2313 NACGTGNTTANVIS
+2313 NACGTGSDTANVIS

-2358 TISSQ
+2358 TISSHS
-2363 TWSMLQTSG
+2363 WSMLQTSG
-2372 WNTPNALTDNNAVFN
+2372 WNTPNALTDNNAIFN

-2395 LQYSATNQCGTG
+2395 LQYAATNQCGTG

-2428 TICADILFTPNL
+2428 TICADVVFTPNL
-2440 IVQSQGNPVTGYE
+2440 IVQSPGNPVTGYE
-2453 WSVLDMN
+2453 WSILDMN
-2460 NAPVTTGYAL
+2460 NAPVSTGYAL
-2470 GNGVTLNSDNFNL
+2470 GNGVTLNSGNFNL

-2506 VAPITIHDDPILNLG
+2506 IAPITIHDDPILNLG

-2551 AWSLPSSGVTITNGS
+2551 AWSLPTSGVTITNGS
-2566 ISGSTLGLQF
+2566 ISGSTIGLQF
-2576 ANQGSYNIGLTISN
+2576 GTQGSYNIGLTVVN
-2590 ACGSA
+2590 ACGS
-2595 VDNQLVVVS
+2595 DDDIQQVVVS
-2604 SAIGLTMPP
+2604 SAIGLTLPS

-2620 SVVLPAT
+2620 SVVLPAA

-2648 VGAGLTSSTG
+2648 VGTGLNSSTG

-2666 QYTVTLTLNTS
+2666 QYTVTLALSTS
-2677 CGPISQNMQVAIQEA
+2677 CGPITQNMQVAIQEA

-2704 FTGTSVALN
+2704 FTGTSVGLN

-2726 AYTWVVNPNSNTLIT
+2726 AYTWVVNPSATSLIT
-2741 ANGLLSSPQTTFNA
+2741 AIGSLNSPQTTFNA

-2764 LSGTNIC
+2764 LSGTNSC

-2819 WVVRLNG
+2819 WVVRLSG

-2863 QNACSPPA
+2863 QNACSPAA
-2871 VHSTTFVVN
+2871 VSLASFVVN
-2880 SAPVVNFT
+2880 SAPVVNFAI
-2888 LADATIC
+2888 ADATIC

-2972 VTLPEPTTGVH
+2972 VSLPEPTALVH
-2983 CSGIY
+2983 CSGVY

-3052 ATNVCGISSDAVNFV
+3052 ATNACGPSSDAVNFV
-3067 VISPPILTVANTNIS
+3067 VISPPILTLANPT
-3082 GCAPLVYDPN
+3082 GTECAPRVYDPN
-3092 PVILNGGGTIGN
+3092 PLILNGGGDIGN

-3109 VVGSATGYSANGG
+3109 VIGSATGYSANGG
-3122 LNSANT
+3122 LNNSNT

-3147 CGSTAA
+3147 CGSTTA
-3153 SQPISVQSPPDIT
+3153 SQPISVQSPPNIT

-3215 FASMQ
+3215 SASMQ

-3240 CGTDIENQGVSV
+3240 CGTDIENQGVNV
-3252 TTIPTVA
+3252 ITIPTVSLA
-3259 LTNFPTTTCIGVP
+3259 NFPANTCIGVP

-3345 TVSVAGPPLISGLS
+3345 TVSVAGPPIISDLDPISNCIDLS
-3359 AINDCIELNSS
+3359 AGFPAS
-3370 FTAAFTPTVG
+3370 FVPTVG

-3396 LPFLTPTSSTS
+3396 LPFITPTSSTS
-3407 QNASFDVTQ
+3407 QNASFNVTQ

-3454 SLCTE
+3454 SLCAG

-3483 TPATGWQINSGALN
+3483 TPSTGWQINSGALN
-3497 SSAMN
+3497 SSSMG

-3516 VSHNCTNNPV
+3516 VSHNCPTNPV

-3538 TFTLAEPPLNT
+3538 SFTLVAPPTNT
-3549 CVATGGAFLYNP
+3549 CVPTGGGFLYNP
-3561 SPVFSANQL
+3561 SPVFAANQL

-3576 WTFNSTNVTLNGQ
+3576 WSFNSTNVTLNGQ

-3681 SLSSPG
+3681 SLSSPS

-3698 SVNFTAQNA
+3698 SVNFMAQNA

-3720 VYGAP
+3720 VYGTP
-3725 EVSLATTNTGCA
+3725 SVTLASSNTGCA
-3737 PFNYNP
+3737 PYNYNP

-3756 NWSVTNA
+3756 NWAVTNA
-3763 SGTAVPSGLNT
+3763 AGATVTPGATT
-3774 WDFLSGDVATSD
+3774 WNFLSGNATTSD
-3786 PQFTFFTPGIYTLSL
+3786 PQFTFFTPGVYTLSL
-3801 TMSNACASSV
+3801 TLSNACTSSV

-3825 TLPALSAGCAP
+3825 TLPSLSPGCAP

-3844 SVDGNNSPVT
+3844 SVNGNNSPVT

-3893 LTVGNSCGLETAST
+3893 LTVGNSCGVETAST

-3913 APTLQ
+3913 TPTLQ
-3918 LNPIQQAAVCA
+3918 LNPIQQAAICA

-3937 TPTANIASNGANIT
+3937 TPTANVASNGATIS

-3965 GLIGASDQAA
+3965 GLTGASDQAT

-4024 FAYNPNSLGAAPNM
+4024 YPYNPNSLGATPNM

-4049 YQWNIQ
+4049 YEWNIQ
-4055 GGAAG
+4055 GGNAG
-4060 TDYLANG
+4060 TDFIATGPLT
-4067 SLIDL
+4067 DL
-4072 NTNFSFVNSGQYTA
+4072 NTDFTFNNNGQYTA

-4093 CGATTSLP
+4093 CGTTTSLP

-4139 ITSYTWSVSGGVSGT
+4139 ITSYAWSVSGGVSGT

-4160 NTSSP
+4160 NTAAP

-4184 CGTQALTIPVMTSG
+4184 CGTQALSIPVTTSG
-4198 IPSITMQAPPT
+4198 IPSITMSTPPT
-4209 GCVPQN
+4209 GCVDQN
-4215 YTPTP
+4215 YAPTP
-4220 VINANNSPVT
+4220 SIIPNNSPVT
-4230 STTFSIPN
+4230 STTYSIPN
-4238 TSGWNY
+4238 TTGWNY
-4244 LTGNSASTSSSFV
+4244 LSGNAAALNSSFV
-4257 FSTYGSYPLTL
+4257 FTSYGSYPVTL

-4278 SLQNVQVFGAPII
+4278 GLANVQVFGAPII
-4291 AAPVNTAPQC
+4291 AAPVNATPHC
-4301 VPYTYSPGFTFNNA
+4301 LPYTYTPGFTFNNA

-4324 TVTPSAGVVIQNPN
+4324 VVTPSTGVTIQNPN
-4338 AANPSITFNQQG
+4338 SANPNITFNQQG
-4350 VYTVKCIAINS
+4350 SYTVKCTAVNS
-4361 CAATE
+4361 CSTTD

-4372 TITTPT
+4372 IITTPT

-4384 AVNCVPFTSTPQ
+4384 ASNCVPFTSTPQ
-4396 VQIEDGG
+4396 VQIQDGG
-4403 SSILSNGLNWSVT
+4403 SAILSNGLNWSVT
-4416 SGPSLG
+4416 SGPSAG
-4422 WNYATNSSSTMLN
+4422 WNYAVNSNSTMLT
-4435 PSFVATLPGVYNLQL
+4435 PSFVATLPGIYNLHL
-4450 TAQNICGATS
+4450 TAQNFCGTTAG
-4460 DDVMLTAQGIPSL
+4460 DVTLTAQGVPSI
-4473 SVPDLQLCSGAP
+4473 SVPDLQLCSGVP
-4485 FDPAPT
+4485 FDPTPV
-4491 INANNNTITSYS
+4491 ISANNSVITSYS
-4503 WIVNPGAITSTDL
+4503 WIVNPGSMTSTDL
-4516 NAIFTLGTAGDVDY
+4516 NAIFTLGTAGNVDY
-4530 NYALT
+4530 DYALT
-4535 AVNGCGSSTVDA
+4535 AVNGCGSSTDA
-4547 NVHVVAPPV
+4547 GVVHVVAPPV
-4556 VTLSADALTQCLEGF
+4556 VTLSTDALTQCLAVF
-4571 TLDENP
+4571 VLNENP
-4577 VFNDGGGV
+4577 VFNNGGGI
-4585 ISSYAWNLTGGSQL
+4585 ISSYTWNLTGGQVSD
-4599 TNWNLV
+4599 WNLV
-4605 AGALNSNNADFSFA
+4605 NGALNTNNADFSFVNS
-4619 TAGNYNLSVSI
+4619 GNFNLSVSV

-4652 LTVVPPHCEPYLV
+4652 LSIVPPHCEPYVVSPTYTLA
-4665 EISSYA
+4665 E
-4671 LNNNLSQVTNY
+4671 NLSTVTNY
-4682 AWTISPASTS
+4682 VWSILPTTGS
-4692 VQFLNGT
+4692 VQYLNGT
-4699 LDSSPNPTIEFGADN
+4699 LNSSFNPTIEFSTN
-4714 IYTMQL
+4714 NTYTMEL

-4739 TPVAAVQGG
+4739 TPVATVQGG
-4748 IICPGGVLPISAVPS
+4748 IICPGGMLPISAVPS

-4862 PVTSTPATS
+4862 PVTSSPATS

-4915 QLEGIPAGGIWTGN
+4915 PLAGIPAGGIWTGN
-4929 NVTNNQFIPNGPGVY
+4929 NVANNQFIPNGPGVY

-4973 LPTATLTPDSTI
+4973 LPTATLTADLTI
-4985 CPGIPLD
+4985 CPGIPIN
-4992 ITGLAA
+4992 ITGLAS

-5010 GGALLQTSNSTN
+5010 GGSLIQTSNSTN

-5027 VAPLNTTTYDFEVV
+5027 VAPLNSATYDFEVV

-5048 ADGVIVSTW
+5048 ADNVVVSTW
-5057 EQPIATS
+5057 EQPIAS
-5064 SPNVTICSDQTTT
+5064 ASPDVTICSDQNTT
-5077 LAGEGAFGLAP
+5077 LTGAGSLGLAP

-5100 SINST
+5100 SINNT
-5105 TSLFVDTDNTTTYV
+5105 TSLFVDTDNSTTYV

-5128 FSTDNTTVTVHPTP
+5128 FSSDNTTVTVHPTP
-5142 VANFQVVSSLLNVTC
+5142 VANFQVVSSLINVTC
-5157 INAPISIS
+5157 INTPISIS
-5165 NLSTGADF
+5165 NLSTGADL

-5181 LVSTSQVPTII
+5181 LVSTSQTPNIV

-5201 GLAVENQFGC
+5201 SLAVENLFGC

-5220 IIAPPTSTFTTAYEP
+5220 VIAPPTSSFTTAYNP

-5250 GLYVTYTWEFS
+5250 GLYVNYAWEFS
-5261 SNDLVANTSNVA
+5261 SNDLVPNTSNVA

-5282 GPDIITYIPTLTVEN
+5282 GPDVITYVPTLTVEN
-5297 ICGSAFAS
+5297 ICGTQFYS

-5310 NPIPIPAFTLSQNV
+5310 NPIPMPAFTLSQDV

-5357 DANSPITNPE
+5357 DATSPITNPQ
-5367 GYIYALVE
+5367 GYIYALVD

-5427 LGVGATEFSY
+5427 LGVGATQFTY
-5437 DFGDGSVAGT
+5437 NFGDGAVAGT
-5447 EDAIHIFNATEYPSQ
+5447 EDVIHIFNATSYPSQ
-5462 IYNVQFSATNGCAD
+5462 IYNVEFSATNGCAD
-5476 DNVSIQIVVYPT
+5476 DHVSLQIVVYPT

-5500 CPNQNVFVDADV
+5500 CPNQNVLVEADV

-5523 INQVDVSGN
+5523 VNQVDVSGN
-5532 VLGLANDM
+5532 ILGVANDM
-5540 FLVNLNNVSSF
+5540 FMENLNNVSSF

-5573 CTNTITTNFEVYENP
+5573 CTNTISTNFEVYENP
-5588 VAIATSSQGLNPI
+5588 VAIATSIQGLNPI

-5608 WLQGNVQQSTGAQP
+5608 WLQGNVQQSTGTQP

-5640 FSASPFLPADYIV
+5640 FSASPFLPADYMV
-5653 TAIDANGCID
+5653 TATDANGCAD

-5678 AGNDEVVCPGATVQ
+5678 AGNDDVVCPGATVQ
-5692 LTEFVFGGTLPYTN
+5692 LTEFVFGGTQPYTN

-5716 LNSTT
+5716 LISTT

-5777 GSEQNNMPISQYAWS
+5777 GSEQNNIPISQYAWI
-5792 IGNVNSPV
+5792 IGGINNPV
-5800 LGNLPQYNFVG
+5800 IGNLPQFDFVG

-5818 YFTVTDMNGCSDS
+5818 YFTVTDLNGCSDS
-5831 ESITIQTGVTP
+5831 ETITIQTGVTP
-5842 LANIPNPSINV
+5842 IANIPNPNVNV
-5853 CDGSVATLAVLP
+5853 CDGLVATLAVLP
-5865 NPANS
+5865 TPANS

-5884 QSIISVE
+5884 QTIISVE

-5897 CNSQTFQ
+5897 CTSQTFQ
-5904 YDVTINNNGCVTN
+5904 YDVAINNNGCVTN

-5926 TPQVTDDQETFCG
+5926 TPQVTDNQETFCG

-5954 NLDYQWSIGNNV
+5954 NLDYQWSIGNTV

-5985 TATDQMGCSSSG
+5985 SATDEMGCTSSG
-5997 TYGITIL
+5997 TYGINIL

-6024 QLQGSVVPGTGQAPY
+6024 QLQGSVVPGTGQSPY

-6048 GAVVTAS
+6048 GAVESAS
-6055 NSATVNP
+6055 NAATVNP
-6062 VVTNS
+6062 VLTNS
-6067 FTYNVVD
+6067 YTYNVID
-6074 FNGCESNSTEGV
+6074 FNGCESNSSEGI

-6105 AGFLTAV
+6105 SGFLTVV
-6112 PPAGA
+6112 PPVGT
-6117 QYAYQWSPNNST
+6117 QYAYQWSPNNNT
-6129 VGTVIGGALEILPQV
+6129 VGTIIGGALEILPQV

-6153 NYAVVVTDQFT
+6153 NYSVVVTDQFT
-6164 GCVTTDG
+6164 GCNTPDD

-6183 ISGPPATDILCYQE
+6183 ITGPLATDILCYEE

-6227 NTFTIQPTETVVYEA
+6227 NTFTINPTETVVYEA
-6242 TVTDNQGCVGTD
+6242 TVTDNQGCIGTD

-6280 QATLQVNGVY
+6280 QGTLQVNGVY

-6317 VPSDYNGILEFEVT
+6317 VPSDYNGILEFAVT

-6351 EISVGTTIGC
+6351 LISVGTTIGC

-6368 GANGGSTYSWN
+6368 GANGGNTYSWT

-6387 QEVLTYDFINPSTTD
+6387 QPVLTYDFVNPSTTD
-6402 ILNCTVELTAYMQ
+6402 ILNCTIELTAYLQ
-6415 QGALV
+6415 QGSLV
-6420 CSSTAFETITINPTP
+6420 CESTAYETITINPTP

-6463 YSWIL
+6463 YSWVL

-6483 LGLTAPGNYIME
+6483 LGLTAPGNYIMV

-6502 GCEDSHTETI
+6502 GCQDSHTETI

-6563 NPTHIYQNPGTY
+6563 NPVHIYQNPGTY

-6589 VETVPSAF
+6589 EETVPGAF

-6615 VDSEYNSTF
+6615 VDSEFNSTF
-6624 NFNVDIPDLTLDYNW
+6624 NYTVDLPDLSLDYNW

-6646 GYGAYTQHYYEYVGT
+6646 GYGAYTQHYYEYVGS

-6671 VGCQTS
+6671 VGCQTT

-6685 DPINIYVPNAFTPD
+6685 DPLNVYVPNAFTPD
-6699 QNNLNELFLPVIR
+6699 QNNLNEVFIPVIR
-6712 GKEKILNYTFQII
+6712 GKDKIVNYTFQVV
-6725 DRWGNTVFYTNDFYE
+6725 DRWGNTVFLTNDFYE
-6740 GWNGTINVRN
+6740 GWNGTVNVRN
-6750 LRNNFHYNATN
+6750 LRNNFHYNSTN

-6769 SYLCQSDQYAWQIV
+6769 SYLCQTDQYAWQII
-6783 IETQTDGAR
+6783 IETQMEGAR

-6798 LLIR
+6798 ILIR

>member
-1 MKSKLYHIPLLKGI
+1 
-15 FALLFMS
+15 
-22 FLSGGVLFGQ
+22 
-32 CPTVSIYYNNA
+32 
-43 AVNNNTLSV
+43 
-52 CQGNSISLSANIS
+52 
-65 SLPAGAAVSS
+65 
-75 YQWYTT
+75 
-81 NGPSFNNNNPI
+81 
-92 SGQSTSTLQLS
+92 
-103 NVQNSNGDNYWCVVT
+103 
-118 FTGLTGCTGNSS
+118 
-130 TSSLLDLN
+130 

-181 GFTAAVLDP
+181 GFTASVLDP

-241 SFSQIATVSNGPANV
+241 SFSQIATVSNGPTNV

-288 VSASAS
+288 VTASAS

-405 TSSGCTLT
+405 TSSGCTIT

-523 SIPPVANFTG
+523 SIPPAANFTG

-641 ICITSPLQPV
+641 ICITSPLQPT
-651 FTTTSPV
+651 FTAASPV

-671 GTSCG
+671 ETNCG
-676 TNTWNWTVSPLTGW
+676 NNTWNWTVSPLTGW
-690 AYDPANNST
+690 AFDPANNST

-740 VPVVSLPADAQG
+740 VPSVALPADAQG

-828 QIITVVVPPTITSI
+828 QIITVVVPPTLTSI

-857 VVNPTAQVNAGGAS
+857 VVNPTAQVNAGGAT

-883 GWVFSNGTNGNSTN
+883 GWVFSNGTNANSTN

-919 SAQLSDNFQVIGP
+919 SAQLSDNFEIIGP

-966 NGANITLYDW
+966 NGANITLFDW
-976 TVNPVSGTNIGSD
+976 TISPLSGTAIGSD
-989 NSASPNISF
+989 NSATPNISI
-998 SNPGTYSVTLAAT
+998 SNPGSYSVALAAT
-1011 NSCGTTNANNTVN
+1011 NSCGTTNANNTIN

-1049 LAPTVTAGGGTI
+1049 LAPTVTEGGGTI

-1087 QNSTSPTFQFNTA
+1087 QNSISPTLQFNTS

-1106 LVVANQCGSSTAQTN
+1106 LVVTNQCGSATAQTT
-1121 AFAVQSPPSIIFPNI
+1121 AFAVQSPPSIVFPSI
-1136 LASNCAP
+1136 PTSNCAP
-1143 VLFDAASVTIQN
+1143 VLFDAANVTIQN

-1179 LNSANPQIQFNSPG
+1179 LNSANPLIQFNAQG
-1193 TYTVSLNVVTSCGTI
+1193 TYTVSLNVVTSCGSI
-1208 TQPQQ
+1208 PGQQ
-1213 IIVNGPPT
+1213 IINVNGPPL
-1221 LTLPTIPA
+1221 LTLPSIPP
-1229 SCSPLTYN
+1229 SCSPLIYN
-1237 GAATIGTNG
+1237 GASTVVTSPT

-1255 VTNVQGTAIPSGTG
+1255 VTNVQGAVIPAGTG

-1284 SFSTAGSYVVRLT
+1284 SFTIAGTYVVHLLVT
-1297 VANSCGN
+1297 NSCGSTP
-1304 ATAETTIVVSTPPDV
+1304 AQTTVVVVTPPDV
-1319 SFTAPDGCSPLNLSP
+1319 SFTTTDGCSPINISP
-1334 VVVVDNGGGTGLT
+1334 VVIVNNGGGTGLA
-1347 YQWSVL
+1347 YQWTIL
-1353 QNATAVLPGTAYTY
+1353 QNGAAVLPGAAYTY
-1367 LNATSAT
+1367 LNSTNST

-1379 FNFTQAGTYTI
+1379 FYFSQAGTYTI
-1390 QVSVANQCGTDIAT
+1390 QLSAANQCGPPDIAT
-1404 DAVIIQSAPTVT
+1404 NTVVIQSRPTVA

-1421 NTQICAPVSYSPT
+1421 NTQICAPVSYNPT
-1434 ATINNGGSPITSYQW
+1434 ATINNGGSAITSYQW

-1457 TVTSGSLSGPQA
+1457 TVTSGSMSGPQA
-1469 AFQFTVS
+1469 AFQFTVA
-1476 GTYTVSLTVINA
+1476 GTYTVSLTVSNA
-1488 CGQATTSQQITVN
+1488 CGQETTQQEITVN
-1501 TPPSVALGTDATGCA
+1501 TPPSVALGTDASGCA

-1569 NYVLTLTVSNACGS
+1569 NYVLTLSVSNACGS

-1607 IVNGVYTT
+1607 IVSGLYTT
-1615 SIVPIVTTGT
+1615 SIVPIVTTGS

-1649 SLSPNTNVSITAGG
+1649 SLSPNTNVSITTGG

-1671 TNVCGNTSATQNI
+1671 TNDCGNTSATQNI

-1697 PPSCIPYTYAPLPL
+1697 PPSCVPYTYAPLPL
-1711 VNNGGGA
+1711 VNNGGGT
-1718 ISSYTWSI
+1718 ISSYNWTI
-1726 SPGVQGVNWSITSG
+1726 TPGVQGVNWSITSG

-1754 GSYTVTHTVVN
+1754 GSYTVIHNVIN
-1765 SCGQATNSITI
+1765 SCGNAGDTITI
-1776 LTSSSPQFT
+1776 LTSGTPQFT
-1785 LSDANATHCAPFS
+1785 LSDPNATHCAPFS
-1798 FTPAAVTINASNSN
+1798 FTPAAFTVNSN
-1812 LTGTSWSVS
+1812 NSSLTGTSWSVS

-1844 TQSGVYTIALTASN
+1844 TQSGIYTIALTASN

-1875 TVTLVPPVPT
+1875 AVTLASPVPT

-1902 PVTSYAWVVTPAAGT
+1902 PVTSYTWVVTPAAGT

-1969 SISINPLAAVCA
+1969 SISINPLTAVCA
-1981 PSVVTPVALIANNG
+1981 PSVVSPTALIANNG

-2001 TWQITPA
+2001 AWQITPA
-2008 TGWTATGMNT
+2008 TGWTATGLTT
-2018 VSPQITFNAQGTYSL
+2018 VSPQITFSAQGIYSI

-2059 VIAPTSGGC
+2059 TIASTAGGC
-2068 APYTYDPTPVVTN
+2068 APYTYDPAPVVTN

-2214 DYTISLTATNSCG
+2214 DYTISLTATNGCG

-2313 NACGTGNTTANVIS
+2313 NACGTGNTVANVIS

-2332 ITIAEINDACSPFIL
+2332 ITIAEINDACAPFNL

-2353 SAGAG
+2353 SEGAG

-2372 WNTPNALTDNNAVFN
+2372 WNTPNALTDNNAIFN

-2395 LQYSATNQCGTG
+2395 LQYAATNQCGTG
-2407 TDQETF
+2407 TDQESF
-2413 TVFASPLV
+2413 IVFASPLV
-2421 DISNLPA
+2421 DISNLPE
-2428 TICADILFTPNL
+2428 TICADEDFTPSL
-2440 IVQSQGNPVTGYE
+2440 IVQSPGNPVTGYE
-2453 WSVLDMN
+2453 WSILDMN
-2460 NAPVTTGYAL
+2460 NAPVSTGYAL
-2470 GNGVTLNSDNFNL
+2470 GNGVTLNSGNFNL
-2483 TFLQAGNYQIKVEIT
+2483 TFLQAGDYQIKVEIT

-2506 VAPITIHDDPILNLG
+2506 IAPITIHDDPILNLG

-2551 AWSLPSSGVTITNGS
+2551 AWSLPTSGVTITNGS
-2566 ISGSTLGLQF
+2566 ISGSTIGLQF
-2576 ANQGSYNIGLTISN
+2576 GTQGSYNIGLTVVN
-2590 ACGSA
+2590 ACGS
-2595 VDNQLVVVS
+2595 DDDIQQVVVS
-2604 SAIGLTMPP
+2604 SAIGLTLPS

-2620 SVVLPAT
+2620 SVVLPAA

-2648 VGAGLTSSTG
+2648 VGTGLNSSTG

-2666 QYTVTLTLNTS
+2666 QYTVTLALNTS
-2677 CGPISQNMQVAIQEA
+2677 CGPITENMQVSILEA

-2726 AYTWVVNPNSNTLIT
+2726 AYTWVVNPSATSLIT
-2741 ANGLLSSPQTTFNA
+2741 AIGSLNSPQTTFNA

-2764 LSGTNIC
+2764 LSGTNSC

-2804 NYNLNNGGGVITSYA
+2804 NYNLNNGGGVISSYA
-2819 WVVRLNG
+2819 WVVRLEG

-2851 TNAGSYEVQLTV
+2851 TTAGSYEVQLTV
-2863 QNACSPPA
+2863 QNACSPAA
-2871 VHSTTFVVN
+2871 VSLASFVVN
-2880 SAPVVNFT
+2880 SAPVVNFAI
-2888 LADATIC
+2888 ADATIC

-2972 VTLPEPTTGVH
+2972 VSLPEPTALVH
-2983 CSGIY
+2983 CSGVY

-3052 ATNVCGISSDAVNFV
+3052 ATNACGPSSDAVNFV
-3067 VISPPILTVANTNIS
+3067 VISPPILTLANPT
-3082 GCAPLVYDPN
+3082 GTECAPRVYDPN
-3092 PVILNGGGTIGN
+3092 PLILNGGGNLGN

-3109 VVGSATGYSANGG
+3109 VIGSATGYSANGG

-3128 TFTFNNYGQYT
+3128 TFTFNNFGQYT

-3147 CGSTAA
+3147 CGSTTA
-3153 SQPISVQSPPDIT
+3153 SQPISVQSPPNIT

-3215 FASMQ
+3215 SASMQ

-3240 CGTDIENQGVSV
+3240 CGTDIENQGVNV
-3252 TTIPTVA
+3252 ITIPTVSLA
-3259 LTNFPTTTCIGVP
+3259 NFPANTCIGVP
-3272 FTPAL
+3272 FTPTL

-3289 SSTNGLQ
+3289 SPSNGLQ
-3296 WQVSPGVAGLNYT
+3296 WQISPGVAGLNYN
-3309 ITGANS
+3309 IIGEYS

-3335 NQCGSQFDIE
+3335 NQCGSHFDVE

-3359 AINDCIELNSS
+3359 AINDCLDLGSG

-3380 ANGSSVTGY
+3380 ANGSTITGY
-3389 SWSSAPS
+3389 TWNSAPS
-3396 LPFLTPTSSTS
+3396 LQFENGTSSTS
-3407 QNASFDVTQ
+3407 QNASFEVTQ

-3497 SSAMN
+3497 SGAID

-3538 TFTLAEPPLNT
+3538 SFTLAAPPTNT

-3561 SPVFSANQL
+3561 SPVFAANQL

-3597 SISNIGTNTIGL
+3597 SISNIGPNNTIGL
-3609 TATNACGSSLINQV
+3609 TATNACGTSTINQV
-3623 IQTYGSPQYTLP
+3623 ITTYGSPQYTLP
-3635 AVPVSNCAP
+3635 AVPASNCAP
-3644 VSYTGGAILNSPN
+3644 VNYTGGATLNSPN

-3681 SLSSPG
+3681 SLSSPS

-3698 SVNFTAQNA
+3698 SVNFNAQNA

-3844 SVDGNNSPVT
+3844 SVNGNNSPVT

-3875 NASNTNVT
+3875 NASNTSVT
-3883 FSIPNTYIVS
+3883 FSIPNTYIVN
-3893 LTVGNSCGLETAST
+3893 LTVGNSCGVETAST

-3918 LNPIQQAAVCA
+3918 LSPIQQAAICA

-3937 TPTANIASNGANIT
+3937 TPTANVASNGATIT

-3965 GLIGASDQAA
+3965 GLTGASNLEA

-3993 NSSCGT
+3993 NSSCGN
-3999 QSTTLPVV
+3999 QFTTLPVV

-4013 VSLSNVTGCEP
+4013 VSLSNVTGCEQ
-4024 FAYNPNSLGAAPNM
+4024 FEYDPNSLGAAPNM

-4049 YQWNIQ
+4049 YEWNIQ

-4160 NTSSP
+4160 NTATP

-4184 CGTQALTIPVMTSG
+4184 CGTQALSIPVMTSG
-4198 IPSITMQAPPT
+4198 IPSITMSTPPT
-4209 GCVPQN
+4209 GCVDQN
-4215 YTPTP
+4215 YAPTP
-4220 VINANNSPVT
+4220 SIIPNNSPVT
-4230 STTFSIPN
+4230 STTYSIPN

-4244 LTGNSASTSSSFV
+4244 SSGNAADTTAEFV
-4257 FSTYGSYPLTL
+4257 FTSYGSYPITL

-4278 SLQNVQVFGAPII
+4278 GLANVQVFGAPII
-4291 AAPVNTAPQC
+4291 AAPVNTTPHC
-4301 VPYTYSPGFTFNNA
+4301 LPYTYTPGFTFNNA

-4324 TVTPSAGVVIQNPN
+4324 VVTPSAGVVIQNPN
-4338 AANPSITFNQQG
+4338 SSNPNITFNQQG
-4350 VYTVKCIAINS
+4350 SYIVKCAAINS
-4361 CAATE
+4361 CDTTE
-4366 QTQTIN
+4366 QSQTIN
-4372 TITTPT
+4372 IITTPT
-4378 VTISPL
+4378 ITITPL

-4396 VQIEDGG
+4396 VQIQDGG
-4403 SSILSNGLNWSVT
+4403 SAILPNGLNWSVT
-4416 SGPSLG
+4416 SGPSTG
-4422 WNYATNSSSTMLN
+4422 WSYAANSNSTMLT
-4435 PSFVATLPGVYNLQL
+4435 PSLVTTLPGIYNLHL
-4450 TAQNICGATS
+4450 TADNFCGTTEG
-4460 DDVMLTAQGIPSL
+4460 DVTLTAQGVPSI
-4473 SVPDLQLCSGAP
+4473 SVPDLQLCTSDP
-4485 FDPAPT
+4485 FDPAPL

-4585 ISSYAWNLTGGSQL
+4585 ISSYAWSLTGGSQV

-4630 VNECGTS
+4630 INECGTS

-4652 LTVVPPHCEPYLV
+4652 LSVVPPHCEPYV
-4665 EISSYA
+4665 VQIPSYA
-4671 LNNNLSQVTNY
+4671 LDNNLSQVTNY

-4699 LDSSPNPTIEFGADN
+4699 LDSSAYPTIEFGTDN
-4714 IYTMQL
+4714 TYTLQL

-4725 CGTTTDSEQVVVYD
+4725 CGVTTDSEQVVVYD
-4739 TPVAAVQGG
+4739 TPIATVQGG
-4748 IICPGGVLPISAVPS
+4748 IICPGGMLPINAIPS

-4793 VVTQP
+4793 IVTQP

-4813 NLTVTVQP
+4813 DLTVTVQP

-4840 SAAGATNYSWSP
+4840 SASGATNYSWSP

-4900 DAGVDFEVCDQSPIV
+4900 NAGVDFEVCDQSPII
-4915 QLEGIPAGGIWTGN
+4915 QLAGIPAGGIWTGN
-4929 NVTNNQFIPNGPGVY
+4929 NVVNNQFIPNGPGVY

-4985 CPGIPLD
+4985 CPGIPID

-5027 VAPLNTTTYDFEVV
+5027 VAPLNSTTYDFEVV

-5048 ADGVIVSTW
+5048 ADNLMVSTW
-5057 EQPIATS
+5057 EQPIAS
-5064 SPNVTICSDQTTT
+5064 ASPDVTICSDQNTT
-5077 LAGEGAFGLAP
+5077 LTGAGSLGLAP

-5157 INAPISIS
+5157 INTPISIS
-5165 NLSTGADF
+5165 NLSTGADL

-5181 LVSTSQVPTII
+5181 LVSTSQTPNIV

-5201 GLAVENQFGC
+5201 SLAVENLFGC

-5220 IIAPPTSTFTTAYEP
+5220 VIAPPTSSFTTAYNP

-5250 GLYVTYTWEFS
+5250 GLYVTYAWEFS
-5261 SNDLVANTSNVA
+5261 SNDLVPNTSNVA

-5282 GPDIITYIPTLTVEN
+5282 GPDVITYVPTLTVEN
-5297 ICGSAFAS
+5297 ICGTQFYS

-5310 NPIPIPAFTLSQNV
+5310 NPIPIPAFTLSQDV

-5357 DANSPITNPE
+5357 DATSPITNPQ
-5367 GYIYALVE
+5367 GYIYALVD

-5427 LGVGATEFSY
+5427 LGVGATQFSY
-5437 DFGDGSVAGT
+5437 DFGDGAVAGT
-5447 EDAIHIFNATEYPSQ
+5447 EDAIHIFNATSYPSQ
-5462 IYNVQFSATNGCAD
+5462 IYDVEFSATNGCAD
-5476 DNVSIQIVVYPT
+5476 DHVSIQIVVYPT

-5500 CPNQNVFVDADV
+5500 CPNQNVLVDADV

-5532 VLGLANDM
+5532 VLGVANDM
-5540 FLVNLNNVSSF
+5540 FMENLNNVSSF

-5601 VCPGGQV
+5601 VCPGGEV

-5622 YTYTWQDLSTGA
+5622 YTYTWQDVSTGA
-5634 TSNLQF
+5634 ISNLQF
-5640 FSASPFLPADYIV
+5640 FAAAPFLPSDYIV
-5653 TAIDANGCID
+5653 TATDANGCMD
-5663 TETITVDTYLAPVPI
+5663 SETITVDTYLAPVPI
-5678 AGNDEVVCPGATVQ
+5678 AGNDDVVCPGTTVQ
-5692 LTEFVFGGTLPYTN
+5692 LTEFVFGGTQPYTN

-5777 GSEQNNMPISQYAWS
+5777 GSEQSNMPVSQYAWS
-5792 IGNVNSPV
+5792 IGGVSNPV
-5800 LGNLPQYNFVG
+5800 LGNLSQFDFVG

-5818 YFTVTDMNGCSDS
+5818 YFTVTDLNGCSDS
-5831 ESITIQTGVTP
+5831 ETITIQSGVTP
-5842 LANIPNPSINV
+5842 IANIPNPNVNV
-5853 CDGSVATLAVLP
+5853 CDGLVATLAVLP
-5865 NPANS
+5865 TPANS

-5884 QSIISVE
+5884 QTIISVE

-5897 CNSQTFQ
+5897 CTSQTFQ
-5904 YDVTINNNGCVTN
+5904 YDVAINNNGCVTN

-5926 TPQVTDDQETFCG
+5926 TPQVTDNQETFCG

-5954 NLDYQWSIGNNV
+5954 ILDYQWSIGNTV

-5985 TATDQMGCSSSG
+5985 SAIDEMGCTSSG
-5997 TYGITIL
+5997 TYGINIL

-6024 QLQGSVVPGTGQAPY
+6024 QLQGSVVPGTGQSPY

-6048 GAVVTAS
+6048 GAVVSAS
-6055 NSATVNP
+6055 NAATVNP
-6062 VVTNS
+6062 VLTNS
-6067 FTYNVVD
+6067 YTYNVID
-6074 FNGCESNSTEGV
+6074 FNGCESNSSEGI

-6112 PPAGA
+6112 PPVGT
-6117 QYAYQWSPNNST
+6117 QYAYQWSPNNNT
-6129 VGTVIGGALEILPQV
+6129 VGTIIGGALEILPQV
-6144 NNGNVLTQM
+6144 NNGNVLTQL
-6153 NYAVVVTDQFT
+6153 NYSVVVTDQFT
-6164 GCVTTDG
+6164 GCLSTDD

-6183 ISGPPATDILCYQE
+6183 ITGPPATDILCYEE

-6227 NTFTIQPTETVVYEA
+6227 NTFTINPTETVVYEA

-6351 EISVGTTIGC
+6351 LISVGTTIGC

-6368 GANGGSTYSWN
+6368 GANGGNTYSWT

-6387 QEVLTYDFINPSTTD
+6387 QPVLTYDFVNPSTTD
-6402 ILNCTVELTAYMQ
+6402 ILNCTIELTAYLQ
-6415 QGALV
+6415 QGSLV
-6420 CSSTAFETITINPTP
+6420 CESTAYETITINPTP

-6463 YSWIL
+6463 YSWVL
-6468 NGNPLPANQNIPEPN
+6468 NGNPLTANQNIPEPN
-6483 LGLTAPGNYIME
+6483 LGLTAPGNYIMV

-6502 GCEDSHTETI
+6502 GCQDSHTETI

-6563 NPTHIYQNPGTY
+6563 NPVHIYQNPGTY

-6589 VETVPSAF
+6589 EETVVGAF

-6615 VDSEYNSTF
+6615 VDNEYNSTF
-6624 NFNVDIPDLTLDYNW
+6624 NYNVDLPDLSLDYNW

-6685 DPINIYVPNAFTPD
+6685 DPLNVYVPNAFTPD
-6699 QNNLNELFLPVIR
+6699 QNNLNEVFLPVIR
-6712 GKEKILNYTFQII
+6712 GKDKIVNYTFQVV
-6725 DRWGNTVFYTNDFYE
+6725 DRWGNTVFLTNDFYE
-6740 GWNGTINVRN
+6740 GWNGTVNVRN
-6750 LRNNFHYNATN
+6750 LRNNFHYNSTN

-6769 SYLCQSDQYAWQIV
+6769 SYLCQTDQYAWQII
-6783 IETQTDGAR
+6783 IETQTEGAR
-6792 EFKGTV
+6792 EFKGRV

>member
-1 MKSKLYHIPLLKGI
+1 ML
-15 FALLFMS
+15 FAT
-22 FLSGGVLFGQ
+22 GGVLFGQ
-32 CPTVSIYYNNA
+32 CTVSINPAFGVVCNNNGTFNYQSQVTGTGPFTYQWQNYDYSNDEWDNVNNANNSSYTSPSNSNFVYYQVVVSQNGIQCGTANAYFYNLDNTAFSLASNNVCVNSGGNVSVNSSLNNLPSFVTGSIPTITYLWTGPNNFSSTSQNLSVSNFQANQAGTYNCTASILIPGSSPAAYCTFSQSVTVNINPPIPTFNVPATGCPGVANAITGFSPASGVTYNWSPSSGNFNGPSSSPTSVTFNNGGSYNVSVTASQNGCTSTSTPDQISITDVAVGQPTVTGPSGPVASSNIVTIGGVTTFRICGGASSVSSVTLLNNPPGGNPTNTSYTISWNGATAVPFTGTLPENITSGNNPFTITATSGGCSVSQNFMVYAGSNPYVSIGTQESTGLCVGSLVPFSINPLFQTTSIPPQGTTYTVTFSDQLGNPVVLNDLSSNYILNHVFTTTSCGTPAGIAPANSFYARVVAVNACGSSSSTFYPITVNSPPVSNFVLNQNDVCVNGSVTATNTGQPGSTITSTSEPFTCSQTGTIVWSVTPSTGWTVNAGSSLGTQNGTYQNWNSWVSGTSTLGLTFSTSGTYTITQISANGCGQSVTTQQVCVVTIPIPGFTATPTTGCAPLPVTTNNTTAPLITCGNTTYNWSVSPAGNYFVGNTSATSVNPIFNFPAAGTYTISMVVSNLCGTFTPVTQQIIVKAPPTVSLPADITGCSPNTVVFSPAINLNGALNVTSSWNISPA
-43 AVNNNTLSV
+43 APTTAYSYISGSQYSANPTIQFINQGVYQATLSV
-52 CQGNSISLSANIS
+52 QTECGTAQADQNITVIVPPSATLAPINNGCVSYNVAPSATVNSGGANSLTYAWT
-65 SLPAGAAVSS
+65 VSPNTG
-75 YQWYTT
+75 YT
-81 NGPSFNNNNPI
+81 
-92 SGQSTSTLQLS
+92 
-103 NVQNSNGDNYWCVVT
+103 
-118 FTGLTGCTGNSS
+118 
-130 TSSLLDLN
+130 
-138 VYNPNLNAGSDQCLT
+138 LT
-153 GGNIDFGPTL
+153 GGTTLASANPQFVFTGVNTYTLSLVVSNSCGSSSLVSQTFSTKSPPIVSIAGANGCAPFNYVPGQGGIALPTIA
-163 TNLNGMSNS
+163 NGGGTISGYSWAVTPSTGVTISNGTTPAPSISFANS
-172 GTYSWTGPN
+172 GTYSVSLTVTNECGPT
-181 GFTAAVLDP
+181 TATSAVVVSTIPNL
-190 SNITANAG
+190 
-198 NSGTYTLNYSY
+198 TLPTFPT
-209 QGCTLTD
+209 GCTPLAL
-216 QVNMVVIPGFSV
+216 NF
-228 DAGPASTLVCTGS
+228 
-241 SFSQIATVSNGPANV
+241 ATNTPTINNG
-256 TYQWTGPSGNNVGSA
+256 
-271 ATLSLSN
+271 
-278 IGNNQLGTYT
+278 
-288 VSASAS
+288 
-294 GCSVTD
+294 
-300 NITLVT
+300 
-306 VNPALSSN
+306 
-314 SYDAALGLFKKC
+314 
-326 LEGGASSG
+326 GGA
-334 TIVFSENS
+334 
-342 ADTYNNQISSYSINW
+342 ISSYTWEVLQGSTLIPPGAAWNF
-357 GDGTTTIQGTPPV
+357 TTGGVNSPTPTISFAQ
-370 SWTAG
+370 AG
-375 SNQVTTVID
+375 SYIVR
-384 DWQSIAHSY
+384 
-393 TAGYYTLVYTLT
+393 L
-405 TSSGCTLT
+405 
-413 KEYQI
+413 
-418 FVGSVPANPTVTF
+418 TVT
-431 PANISGCGPLTVP
+431 N
-444 ITLGGFSNNP
+444 
-454 VGTNYT
+454 
-460 LTFNDGSQAQTFT
+460 Q
-473 QSTIPTVINHTFSNS
+473 
-488 SCGYTSGGLPNVYG
+488 
-502 AQLIASNP
+502 
-510 CGSASGGASNLQV
+510 CGSA
-523 SIPPVANFTG
+523 VANTPITVQSPPAITMPAVPTG
-533 SPSGCVGSTVLFNNT
+533 C
-548 SNPGETVTG
+548 
-557 ANCNQNYGY
+557 
-566 IWQVYNSAGVLV
+566 
-578 APNSG
+578 
-583 IYSVASG
+583 
-590 SLGNNSID
+590 
-598 PTDYS
+598 
-603 TWTNGTPQLGLIF
+603 
-616 STPGT
+616 
-621 YSLRL
+621 
-626 IAKNGCATPSNFSQT
+626 
-641 ICITSPLQPV
+641 
-651 FTTTSPV
+651 SPV
-658 CPGTS
+658 
-663 VAMNNTTA
+663 
-671 GTSCG
+671 
-676 TNTWNWTVSPLTGW
+676 
-690 AYDPANNST
+690 
-699 ASSEDP
+699 
-705 NILFNTPGTYT
+705 
-716 VTLNASNSVC
+716 
-726 GAALPVSQ
+726 
-734 TVIVLP
+734 
-740 VPVVSLPADAQG
+740 
-752 CSSATNPYTVSFTPT
+752 
-767 TNASQISGTIN
+767 
-778 YVWTI
+778 
-783 SPSSGYTFLSGTNAT
+783 
-798 SLNPVVQFN
+798 
-807 NQGPY
+807 
-812 NVTFTMQ
+812 
-819 TVCGPAFDT
+819 
-828 QIITVVVPPTITSI
+828 
-842 TDIVSGCTNATSSGF
+842 
-857 VVNPTAQVNAGGAS
+857 
-871 NLTYNWSVQPTS
+871 TYN
-883 GWVFSNGTNGNSTN
+883 GG
-897 PQLTFNTVGNYVMN
+897 
-911 LAVQNICG
+911 
-919 SAQLSDNFQVIGP
+919 D
-932 PLVSIPAANGCA
+932 A
-944 ISGTPFIYNP
+944 II
-954 GSGGLPPVSVSN
+954 SN
-966 NGANITLYDW
+966 NGA
-976 TVNPVSGTNIGSD
+976 TV
-989 NSASPNISF
+989 
-998 SNPGTYSVTLAAT
+998 
-1011 NSCGTTNANNTVN
+1011 
-1024 VVGLPTVTMPT
+1024 
-1035 VNIGCSPYSVNMAN
+1035 
-1049 LAPTVTAGGGTI
+1049 
-1061 QSYQWS
+1061 Q
-1067 VLQNGVV
+1067 
-1074 LNPGAAWAFTTGG
+1074 
-1087 QNSTSPTFQFNTA
+1087 
-1100 GTYQIQ
+1100 
-1106 LVVANQCGSSTAQTN
+1106 SSTW
-1121 AFAVQSPPSIIFPNI
+1121 SI
-1136 LASNCAP
+1136 
-1143 VLFDAASVTIQN
+1143 T
-1155 NGAAI
+1155 
-1160 QNLSWAISPNSG
+1160 PNSG
-1172 YTVLQGT
+1172 YNLVLGT
-1179 LNSANPQIQFNSPG
+1179 LASPNPQIQFTTPG

-1213 IIVNGPPT
+1213 IIVKGPPT
-1221 LTLPTIPA
+1221 LTLDPIAA

-1255 VTNVQGTAIPSGTG
+1255 VTNVQGTAIPAGTG

-1284 SFSTAGSYVVRLT
+1284 SFSTAGSYVVHLT

-1304 ATAETTIVVSTPPDV
+1304 ATAETTVVVSTPPDV
-1319 SFTAPDGCSPLNLSP
+1319 TFTAPDGCSPLNLSP

-1347 YQWSVL
+1347 YQWTVL

-1367 LNATSAT
+1367 LNSTSAT

-1379 FNFTQAGTYTI
+1379 FNFTQAGSYTL
-1390 QVSVANQCGTDIAT
+1390 QASVTNQCGTDIAT
-1404 DAVIIQSAPTVT
+1404 DVVVIQSAPTVT

-1421 NTQICAPVSYSPT
+1421 NTQICAPVSYNPT
-1434 ATINNGGSPITSYQW
+1434 ATINNGGSAITSYQW

-1501 TPPSVALGTDATGCA
+1501 TPPSVALGTDASGCA

-1569 NYVLTLTVSNACGS
+1569 NYVLTLTVSNSCGS
-1583 QSDGIAIT
+1583 QFDQIAIII
-1591 VNQPP
+1591 NQPP

-1615 SIVPIVTTGT
+1615 SIVPIVTTGS

-1638 SQNVTFSIAPN
+1638 SQNVSFSILPN

-1671 TNVCGNTSATQNI
+1671 TNTCGSTSATQNI

-1690 TVSLASV
+1690 TVTLASV

-1711 VNNGGGA
+1711 VNNGGGT
-1718 ISSYTWSI
+1718 ISSYSWTI
-1726 SPGVQGVNWSITSG
+1726 TPGVQGVNWSITSG

-1754 GSYTVTHTVVN
+1754 GSYTVIHSVVN
-1765 SCGQATNSITI
+1765 SCGNASDTITI
-1776 LTSSSPQFT
+1776 LTSGTPQFT
-1785 LSDANATHCAPFS
+1785 LSDPNATHCAPFS

-1821 PSTGWVLTSGSLSSV
+1821 PSTGWVLASGSLSSV

-1858 ACGSTTDNIIQ
+1858 ACGSTTDSIIQ

-1875 TVTLVPPVPT
+1875 TVTLAPPVPT

-1902 PVTSYAWVVTPAAGT
+1902 PVTSYAWVVTPAVGT
-1917 PANGYSPSGALN
+1917 PANGFSPSGALN

-1943 TVALTAQNACAPATT
+1943 NVALTAQNACAPATT
-1958 TSVNVVITGEP
+1958 TSVSVVITGEP
-1969 SISINPLAAVCA
+1969 SISINPLTAVCA
-1981 PSVVTPVALIANNG
+1981 PSVVSPTAVIANNG

-2001 TWQITPA
+2001 AWQITPV
-2008 TGWTATGMNT
+2008 TGWTATGLTT
-2018 VSPQITFNAQGTYSL
+2018 VSPQITFSAQGIYSI

-2059 VIAPTSGGC
+2059 TIASTVGGC
-2068 APYTYDPTPVVTN
+2068 APYTYDPAPVVTN

-2107 STYCSFYFTQPGQ
+2107 STYCSFSFTQPGQ
-2120 FNVSYTVVNG
+2120 YNVLYTVVNG
-2130 CGSTIVSQ
+2130 CGSDTASRVI
-2138 VVNVKGLPVVT
+2138 NVKGLPVVQ
-2149 LQDHAPACAPVVYP
+2149 LQSHAPACAPVVYP

-2184 VSPGILGTDWQ
+2184 ISPGIQGTDWQ

-2214 DYTISLTATNSCG
+2214 DYTISLTATNGCG

-2262 VILSSGGVNIS
+2262 VILSSGGVNIN

-2288 TASTILNPTINLSL
+2288 SASTILNPTINLSL

-2313 NACGTGNTTANVIS
+2313 NACGTGNTVANVIS

-2332 ITIAEINDACSPFIL
+2332 ITIAEINDACAPFNL

-2372 WNTPNALTDNNAVFN
+2372 WNTPNALTDNNAIFN

-2407 TDQETF
+2407 TDQESF

-2421 DISNLPA
+2421 DIANLPA
-2428 TICADILFTPNL
+2428 TICADVLFTPNL

-2460 NAPVTTGYAL
+2460 NSPVTTGYAL

-2506 VAPITIHDDPILNLG
+2506 LAPITIHDDPILELG

-2551 AWSLPSSGVTITNGS
+2551 TWSLPTSGVTITNGN

-2576 ANQGSYNIGLTISN
+2576 ANQGSYNIGLTINN
-2590 ACGSA
+2590 ACGF
-2595 VDNQLVVVS
+2595 DDDILQVVVS
-2604 SAIGLTMPP
+2604 SAIGLTLPDDTTM
-2613 NVSQCAG
+2613 CAG
-2620 SVVLPAT
+2620 SIVFPAT

-2648 VGAGLTSSTG
+2648 VGTGLNSSTG

-2666 QYTVTLTLNTS
+2666 QYTVTLALNTS
-2677 CGPISQNMQVAIQEA
+2677 CGPITQNMQVAIQEA
-2692 PSVILTDINNLC
+2692 PSVILTDISDLC
-2704 FTGTSVALN
+2704 FSSPSVLLN
-2713 PNALVDNGGIPAT
+2713 PNALFDNGGIPT
-2726 AYTWVVNPNSNTLIT
+2726 DYLWSINPNLNTLIT
-2741 ANGLLSSPQTTFNA
+2741 PNGAIDSPQTTFNA
-2755 LAPGSYTLS
+2755 LASGSYTLT
-2764 LSGTNIC
+2764 LVGENDC
-2771 GTGTDAITA
+2771 GIGSDAITA
-2780 NVISAPTLT
+2780 NVISAPTLS
-2789 LSNVVPTCAPFSYTP
+2789 LNSAVPTCAPFTYTP
-2804 NYNLNNGGGVITSYA
+2804 TYNLNNGGGVVSSYA
-2819 WVVRLNG
+2819 WVVKLG
-2826 TVIQPGVNYYYQT
+2826 GAVIQPGVNYYYQT

-2851 TNAGSYEVQLTV
+2851 TTAGSYEVQLTV

-2888 LADATIC
+2888 LTDATIC
-2895 SGTIVNPV
+2895 SSDIVNPI
-2903 ESLTGAGTGDVTW
+2903 ESITGAGAGNITW
-2916 SVTPNTGFVYATG
+2916 SVLPNTGFIYATG
-2929 SSNLSTSTFNFSE
+2929 DANLSTSTFNFSE

-2961 SDNIIVSTPPV
+2961 SSNLVVSTPPV
-2972 VTLPEPTTGVH
+2972 VTLPEPSSMVH
-2983 CSGIY
+2983 CSGTY
-2988 TYGANA
+2988 TYGASA
-2994 TGNTGVVDD
+2994 TGNNGAVDN
-3003 GGEPVTAYQW
+3003 GGEFITDYQW
-3013 TITQTSGINPSFTY
+3013 TISQISGVNPSFTY
-3027 LSGNATSP
+3027 LSGSSNSP
-3035 SANVQFNSAGT
+3035 SANVQFNTAGT

-3052 ATNVCGISSDAVNFV
+3052 ATNACGPSSDSVNFV
-3067 VISPPILTVANTNIS
+3067 VISPPALTLSNTNVS
-3082 GCAPLVYDPN
+3082 GCDPLVYN
-3092 PVILNGGGTIGN
+3092 PTPLIFNGGGNIGN

-3109 VVGSATGYSANGG
+3109 VIGNSTGYSANGG
-3122 LNSANT
+3122 LNSPNT

-3147 CGSTAA
+3147 CGSSTV
-3153 SQPISVQSPPDIT
+3153 SQPISVQSD
-3166 LPNFT
+3166 PNISLANLI
-3171 VNNSANCTP
+3171 VNNSSNCTP

-3188 LVPNTSAPTSY
+3188 LVPNTSAPTDY

-3208 FTYSSGT
+3208 FTYSSGDST
-3215 FASMQ
+3215 AMQ

-3240 CGTDIENQGVSV
+3240 CGSDIEDYEELNV
-3252 TTIPTVA
+3252 TTLPTVT
-3259 LTNFPTTTCIGVP
+3259 LTNFPTNTLCIGAP
-3272 FTPAL
+3272 FTPTL

-3296 WQVSPGVAGLNYT
+3296 WQVSPGAAGLNYT

-3321 FLTPGTFNIRLTAT
+3321 FLTPGTFNIKLTAS
-3335 NQCGSQFDIE
+3335 NQCGSHFDIE
-3345 TVSVAGPPLISGLS
+3345 TVSVAGPPIISGLS
-3359 AINDCIELNSS
+3359 AINDCLDLGSG

-3380 ANGSSVTGY
+3380 ANGSTITGY
-3389 SWSSAPS
+3389 TWNSAPS

-3454 SLCTE
+3454 YLCTE

-3497 SSAMN
+3497 SGAID

-3538 TFTLAEPPLNT
+3538 SFTLAAPPTNT

-3561 SPVFSANQL
+3561 SPVFAANQL

-3597 SISNIGTNTIGL
+3597 SISNIGPNNTIGL
-3609 TATNACGSSLINQV
+3609 TATNACGTSTINQV
-3623 IQTYGSPQYTLP
+3623 ITTYGSPQYTLP
-3635 AVPVSNCAP
+3635 AVPASNCAP
-3644 VSYTGGAILNSPN
+3644 VNYTGGATLNSPN

-3681 SLSSPG
+3681 SLSSPS

-3698 SVNFTAQNA
+3698 SVNFNAQNA

-3844 SVDGNNSPVT
+3844 SVNGNNSPVT

-3875 NASNTNVT
+3875 NASNTSVT
-3883 FSIPNTYIVS
+3883 FSIPNTYIVN
-3893 LTVGNSCGLETAST
+3893 LTVGNSCGVETAST

-3918 LNPIQQAAVCA
+3918 LSPIQQAAICA

-3937 TPTANIASNGANIT
+3937 TPTANVASNGATIT

-3965 GLIGASDQAA
+3965 GLTGASDQAT

-3993 NSSCGT
+3993 NSTCGN
-3999 QSTTLPVV
+3999 QFTTLPVV

-4013 VSLSNVTGCEP
+4013 VSLSNVTGCEQYP
-4024 FAYNPNSLGAAPNM
+4024 YNPNSLGAAPNM

-4055 GGAAG
+4055 GGNSG
-4060 TDYLANG
+4060 TDFIATGPLT
-4067 SLIDL
+4067 DL
-4072 NTNFSFVNSGQYTA
+4072 NTDFTFNNYGQYTA

-4109 PTLSIAPLTNLNCVP
+4109 PSLSIAPLTNLNCVP

-4160 NTSSP
+4160 NTATP

-4184 CGTQALTIPVMTSG
+4184 CGTQALSIPVMTSG
-4198 IPSITMQAPPT
+4198 IPSITMSTPPT
-4209 GCVPQN
+4209 GCVDQN
-4215 YTPTP
+4215 YAPIP
-4220 VINANNSPVT
+4220 SIIPNNSPVT
-4230 STTFSIPN
+4230 STTYSIPN
-4238 TSGWNY
+4238 TTGWNY
-4244 LTGNSASTSSSFV
+4244 LSGNAADTTAEFV
-4257 FSTYGSYPLTL
+4257 FTSHGSYPVTL

-4278 SLQNVQVFGAPII
+4278 GLANVQVFGAPII
-4291 AAPVNTAPQC
+4291 AAPVNTTPHC
-4301 VPYTYSPGFTFNNA
+4301 LPYTYTPGFTFNNA

-4324 TVTPSAGVVIQNPN
+4324 VVTPSAGVVIQNPN
-4338 AANPSITFNQQG
+4338 SSNPNITFNQQG
-4350 VYTVKCIAINS
+4350 SYIVKCAAINS
-4361 CAATE
+4361 CDTTE
-4366 QTQTIN
+4366 QSQTIN
-4372 TITTPT
+4372 IITTPT
-4378 VTISPL
+4378 ITIAPL

-4396 VQIEDGG
+4396 VQIQDGG
-4403 SSILSNGLNWSVT
+4403 SAILSNGLNWSVT
-4416 SGPSLG
+4416 SGPSTG
-4422 WNYATNSSSTMLN
+4422 WSYAANSNSTMLN
-4435 PSFVATLPGVYNLQL
+4435 PSFLTTAPGIYNLQL

-4460 DDVMLTAQGIPSL
+4460 DNVTLTAQGVPSI
-4473 SVPDLQLCSGAP
+4473 SVPDLQLCTSDP
-4485 FDPAPT
+4485 FDPAPL
-4491 INANNNTITSYS
+4491 INANNSTITSYS
-4503 WIVNPGAITSTDL
+4503 WIVNPGSMTSTDL
-4516 NAIFTLGTAGDVDY
+4516 NAIFNLGTAGNVDY
-4530 NYALT
+4530 DYALT
-4535 AVNGCGSSTVDA
+4535 AVNACGLSTDA
-4547 NVHVVAPPV
+4547 GEVHAVAAPV
-4556 VTLSADALTQCLEGF
+4556 VTLSTDALTQCLAGF
-4571 TLDENP
+4571 VLNENP
-4577 VFNDGGGV
+4577 VFDNGGGV
-4585 ISSYAWNLTGGSQL
+4585 IDTYTWSLTGGQVSD
-4599 TNWNLV
+4599 WNLV
-4605 AGALNSNNADFSFA
+4605 NGALNTNDADFSFVNS
-4619 TAGNYNLSVSI
+4619 GNFNLSVF
-4630 VNECGTS
+4630 VQNECGTS
-4637 TDAMNLTIQDLPDLN
+4637 TDVMNLTILDVPDLN
-4652 LTVVPPHCEPYLV
+4652 LTVVPPHCEPYV
-4665 EISSYA
+4665 VQIPSYA
-4671 LNNNLSQVTNY
+4671 LDNNLSQVTNY

-4699 LDSSPNPTIEFGADN
+4699 LDSSAYPTIEFGTDN
-4714 IYTMQL
+4714 TYTLQL

-4725 CGTTTDSEQVVVYD
+4725 CGVTTDSEQVVVYD
-4739 TPVAAVQGG
+4739 TPIATVQGG
-4748 IICPGGVLPISAVPS
+4748 IICPGGMLPINAIPS
-4763 AGSGTGYTYLWTPS
+4763 AGSGTGYTYLWTPANS
-4777 NAGLNYTIGQN
+4777 GLNYTIGQN

-4793 VVTQP
+4793 IVTQP

-4813 NLTVTVQP
+4813 DLTVTVQP

-4900 DAGVDFEVCDQSPIV
+4900 DAGLDFEVCDQSPII
-4915 QLEGIPAGGIWTGN
+4915 QLAGIPAGGIWTGN

-4985 CPGIPLD
+4985 CPGIPID

-5027 VAPLNTTTYDFEVV
+5027 VAPLNSTTYDFAVV

-5048 ADGVIVSTW
+5048 ADSVVVSTW
-5057 EQPIATS
+5057 EQPIAS
-5064 SPNVTICSDQTTT
+5064 ASPDVTICSDQNTT
-5077 LAGEGAFGLAP
+5077 LTGAGSLGLAP

-5100 SINST
+5100 SINNT

-5157 INAPISIS
+5157 INTPISIS
-5165 NLSTGADF
+5165 NLSTGADL

-5181 LVSTSQVPTII
+5181 LVSTSQTPSIV

-5201 GLAVENQFGC
+5201 SLAVENLFGC

-5220 IIAPPTSTFTTAYEP
+5220 VIAPPTSSFTTAYNP

-5250 GLYVTYTWEFS
+5250 GLYVTYAWEFS
-5261 SNDLVANTSNVA
+5261 SNDLVPNTSNVA

-5282 GPDIITYIPTLTVEN
+5282 GPDVITYVPTLTVEN
-5297 ICGSAFAS
+5297 ICGTQFYS

-5310 NPIPIPAFTLSQNV
+5310 NPIPIPAFTLSQDV

-5357 DANSPITNPE
+5357 DATSPITNPQ
-5367 GYIYALVE
+5367 GYIYALVD

-5437 DFGDGSVAGT
+5437 DFGDGAVAGT
-5447 EDAIHIFNATEYPSQ
+5447 EDAIHIFNATSYPSQ
-5462 IYNVQFSATNGCAD
+5462 IYNVEFSATNGCAD
-5476 DNVSIQIVVYPT
+5476 DHVSLQIVVYPT

-5500 CPNQNVFVDADV
+5500 CPNQNVLVEADV

-5532 VLGLANDM
+5532 VLGVANDM
-5540 FLVNLNNVSSF
+5540 FMENLNNVSSF

-5622 YTYTWQDLSTGA
+5622 YTYAWQDLSTGA
-5634 TSNLQF
+5634 ISNLQF

-5653 TAIDANGCID
+5653 TATDANGCVD
-5663 TETITVDTYLAPVPI
+5663 SETITVDTYLAPVPI
-5678 AGNDEVVCPGATVQ
+5678 AGNDDVVCPGTTVQ
-5692 LTEFVFGGTLPYTN
+5692 LTEFVFGGTQPYTN

-5716 LNSTT
+5716 LNSIT
-5721 VQPLIPNGT
+5721 VQPLIQNGT

-5777 GSEQNNMPISQYAWS
+5777 GSEQSNMPVSQYAWS
-5792 IGNVNSPV
+5792 IGSVNNPV

-5811 TGSTETV
+5811 TGSTETI
-5818 YFTVTDMNGCSDS
+5818 YLTVTDMNGCSDS
-5831 ESITIQTGVTP
+5831 ETITIQTGVTP

-5853 CDGSVATLAVLP
+5853 CDGQVATLAVLP
-5865 NPANS
+5865 NPSNS
-5870 QVTWTGNGIVGAAN
+5870 QVTWTGNGIVGVAN

-5904 YDVTINNNGCVTN
+5904 YDVAINNNGCVTN

-5926 TPQVTDDQETFCG
+5926 TPQVTDNQETFCG

-5971 CYPVNLS
+5971 CYAVNLT

-5985 TATDQMGCSSSG
+5985 SATDQMGCTSSG
-5997 TYGITIL
+5997 TYGINIL

-6024 QLQGSVVPGTGQAPY
+6024 QLQGSVVPGTGQSPY

-6048 GAVVTAS
+6048 GAVVSAS
-6055 NSATVNP
+6055 NAATVNP
-6062 VVTNS
+6062 VLTNS
-6067 FTYNVVD
+6067 YTYNVID
-6074 FNGCESNSTEGV
+6074 FNGCESNSSEGI

-6112 PPAGA
+6112 PPAGT
-6117 QYAYQWSPNNST
+6117 QYAYQWSPNNNT
-6129 VGTVIGGALEILPQV
+6129 VGTIIGGALEILPQV
-6144 NNGNVLTQM
+6144 NNGNVLTQL
-6153 NYAVVVTDQFT
+6153 NYSVVVTDQFT
-6164 GCVTTDG
+6164 GCLSTDD

-6183 ISGPPATDILCYQE
+6183 ITGPPATDILCYEE

-6227 NTFTIQPTETVVYEA
+6227 NTFTINPTETVVYEA

-6280 QATLQVNGVY
+6280 QGTLQVNGVY

-6351 EISVGTTIGC
+6351 LISVGTTIGC

-6368 GANGGSTYSWN
+6368 GANGGNTYSWT

-6387 QEVLTYDFINPSTTD
+6387 QPVLTYDFVNPSTTD
-6402 ILNCTVELTAYMQ
+6402 ILNCTIELTAYLQ
-6415 QGALV
+6415 QGSLV
-6420 CSSTAFETITINPTP
+6420 CESTAYETITINPTP

-6463 YSWIL
+6463 YSWVL

-6483 LGLTAPGNYIME
+6483 LGLTAPGNYIMV

-6502 GCEDSHTETI
+6502 GCQDSHTETI

-6538 DESQSP
+6538 DESQSA

-6563 NPTHIYQNPGTY
+6563 NPVHIYQNPGTY

-6615 VDSEYNSTF
+6615 VDNEYNSTF
-6624 NFNVDIPDLTLDYNW
+6624 NYNVDLPDLSLDYNW

-6685 DPINIYVPNAFTPD
+6685 DPLNVYVPNAFTPD
-6699 QNNLNELFLPVIR
+6699 QNNLNEVFLPVIR
-6712 GKEKILNYTFQII
+6712 GKDKIVNYTFQVF
-6725 DRWGNTVFYTNDFYE
+6725 DRWGNAVFFTEDFYE
-6740 GWNGTINVRN
+6740 GWNGTVNVRN

-6769 SYLCQSDQYAWQIV
+6769 SYLCQTDQYAWQII
-6783 IETQTDGAR
+6783 IETLTDGAR
-6792 EFKGTV
+6792 EYKGTV

>member
-1 MKSKLYHIPLLKGI
+1 ML
-15 FALLFMS
+15 FATGS
-22 FLSGGVLFGQ
+22 VLFGQ
-32 CPTVSIYYNNA
+32 CPTVSIFYNNA

-65 SLPAGAAVSS
+65 SLPSGATASS

-81 NGPSFNNNNPI
+81 NGPNFNNNNQI
-92 SGQSTSTLQLS
+92 SGQTSSSITLT
-103 NVQNSNGDNYWCVVT
+103 NVQNSNDVNYWCVVT

-181 GFTAAVLDP
+181 GFTASVLDP

-241 SFSQIATVSNGPANV
+241 SFSQIATVSNGPTNV

-288 VSASAS
+288 VTASAS

-405 TSSGCTLT
+405 TSSGCTIT

-523 SIPPVANFTG
+523 SIPPAANFTG

-641 ICITSPLQPV
+641 ICITSPLQPT
-651 FTTTSPV
+651 FTAASPV

-671 GTSCG
+671 ETNCG
-676 TNTWNWTVSPLTGW
+676 NNTWNWTVSPLTGW
-690 AYDPANNST
+690 AFDPANNST

-740 VPVVSLPADAQG
+740 VPSVALPADAQG

-828 QIITVVVPPTITSI
+828 QIITVVVPPTLTSI

-857 VVNPTAQVNAGGAS
+857 VVNPTAQVNAGGAT

-883 GWVFSNGTNGNSTN
+883 GWVFSNGTNANSTN

-919 SAQLSDNFQVIGP
+919 SAQLSDNFEIIGP

-966 NGANITLYDW
+966 NGANITLFDW
-976 TVNPVSGTNIGSD
+976 TISPLSGTAIGSD
-989 NSASPNISF
+989 NSATPNISI
-998 SNPGTYSVTLAAT
+998 SNPGSYSVALAAT
-1011 NSCGTTNANNTVN
+1011 NSCGTTNANNTIN

-1049 LAPTVTAGGGTI
+1049 LAPTVTEGGGTI

-1087 QNSTSPTFQFNTA
+1087 QNSISPTLQFNTS

-1106 LVVANQCGSSTAQTN
+1106 LVVTNQCGSATAQTT
-1121 AFAVQSPPSIIFPNI
+1121 AFAVQSPPSIVFPSI
-1136 LASNCAP
+1136 PTSNCAP
-1143 VLFDAASVTIQN
+1143 VLFDAANVTIQN

-1179 LNSANPQIQFNSPG
+1179 LNSANPLIQFNAQG
-1193 TYTVSLNVVTSCGTI
+1193 TYTVSLNVVTSCGSI
-1208 TQPQQ
+1208 PGQQ
-1213 IIVNGPPT
+1213 IINVNGPPL
-1221 LTLPTIPA
+1221 LTLPSIPP
-1229 SCSPLTYN
+1229 SCSPLIYN
-1237 GAATIGTNG
+1237 GASTVVTSPT

-1255 VTNVQGTAIPSGTG
+1255 VTNVQGAVIPAGTG

-1284 SFSTAGSYVVRLT
+1284 SFTIAGTYVVHLLVT
-1297 VANSCGN
+1297 NSCGSTP
-1304 ATAETTIVVSTPPDV
+1304 AQTTVVVVTPPDV
-1319 SFTAPDGCSPLNLSP
+1319 SFTTTDGCSPINISP
-1334 VVVVDNGGGTGLT
+1334 VVIVNNGGGTGLA
-1347 YQWSVL
+1347 YQWTIL
-1353 QNATAVLPGTAYTY
+1353 QNGAAVLPGAAYTY
-1367 LNATSAT
+1367 LNSTNST

-1379 FNFTQAGTYTI
+1379 FYFSQAGTYTI
-1390 QVSVANQCGTDIAT
+1390 QLSAANQCGPPDIAT
-1404 DAVIIQSAPTVT
+1404 NTVVIQSRPTVA

-1421 NTQICAPVSYSPT
+1421 NTQICAPVSYNPT
-1434 ATINNGGSPITSYQW
+1434 ATINNGGSAITSYQW

-1457 TVTSGSLSGPQA
+1457 TVTSGSMSGPQA
-1469 AFQFTVS
+1469 AFQFTVA
-1476 GTYTVSLTVINA
+1476 GTYTVSLTVSNA
-1488 CGQATTSQQITVN
+1488 CGQETTQQEITVN
-1501 TPPSVALGTDATGCA
+1501 TPPSVALGTDASGCA

-1569 NYVLTLTVSNACGS
+1569 NYVLTLSVSNACGS

-1607 IVNGVYTT
+1607 IVSGLYTT
-1615 SIVPIVTTGT
+1615 SIVPIVTTGS

-1649 SLSPNTNVSITAGG
+1649 SLSPNTNVSITTGG

-1671 TNVCGNTSATQNI
+1671 TNDCGNTSATQNI

-1697 PPSCIPYTYAPLPL
+1697 PPSCVPYTYAPLPL
-1711 VNNGGGA
+1711 VNNGGGT
-1718 ISSYTWSI
+1718 ISSYNWTI
-1726 SPGVQGVNWSITSG
+1726 TPGVQGVNWSITSG

-1754 GSYTVTHTVVN
+1754 GSYTVIHNVIN
-1765 SCGQATNSITI
+1765 SCGNAGDTITI
-1776 LTSSSPQFT
+1776 LTSGTPQFT
-1785 LSDANATHCAPFS
+1785 LSDPNATHCAPFS
-1798 FTPAAVTINASNSN
+1798 FTPAAFTVNSN
-1812 LTGTSWSVS
+1812 NSSLTGTSWSVS

-1844 TQSGVYTIALTASN
+1844 TQSGIYTIALTASN

-1875 TVTLVPPVPT
+1875 AVTLASPVPT

-1902 PVTSYAWVVTPAAGT
+1902 PVTSYTWVVTPAAGT

-1969 SISINPLAAVCA
+1969 SISINPLTAVCA
-1981 PSVVTPVALIANNG
+1981 PSVVSPTALIANNG

-2001 TWQITPA
+2001 AWQITPA
-2008 TGWTATGMNT
+2008 TGWTATGLTT
-2018 VSPQITFNAQGTYSL
+2018 VSPQITFSAQGIYSI

-2059 VIAPTSGGC
+2059 TIASTAGGC
-2068 APYTYDPTPVVTN
+2068 APYTYDPAPVVTN

-2214 DYTISLTATNSCG
+2214 DYTISLTATNGCG

-2313 NACGTGNTTANVIS
+2313 NACGTGNTVANVIS

-2332 ITIAEINDACSPFIL
+2332 ITIAEINDACAPFNL

-2353 SAGAG
+2353 SEGAG

-2372 WNTPNALTDNNAVFN
+2372 WNTPNALTDNNAIFN

-2395 LQYSATNQCGTG
+2395 LQYAATNQCGTG
-2407 TDQETF
+2407 TDQESF
-2413 TVFASPLV
+2413 IVFASPLV
-2421 DISNLPA
+2421 DISNLPE
-2428 TICADILFTPNL
+2428 TICADEDFTPSL
-2440 IVQSQGNPVTGYE
+2440 IVQSPGNPVTGYE
-2453 WSVLDMN
+2453 WSILDMN
-2460 NAPVTTGYAL
+2460 NAPVSTGYAL
-2470 GNGVTLNSDNFNL
+2470 GNGVTLNSGNFNL
-2483 TFLQAGNYQIKVEIT
+2483 TFLQAGDYQIKVEIT

-2506 VAPITIHDDPILNLG
+2506 IAPITIHDDPILNLG

-2551 AWSLPSSGVTITNGS
+2551 AWSLPTSGVTITNGS
-2566 ISGSTLGLQF
+2566 ISGSTIGLQF
-2576 ANQGSYNIGLTISN
+2576 GTQGSYNIGLTVVN
-2590 ACGSA
+2590 ACGS
-2595 VDNQLVVVS
+2595 DDDIQQVVVS
-2604 SAIGLTMPP
+2604 SAIGLTLPS

-2620 SVVLPAT
+2620 SVVLPAA

-2648 VGAGLTSSTG
+2648 VGTGLNSSTG

-2666 QYTVTLTLNTS
+2666 QYTVTLALNTS
-2677 CGPISQNMQVAIQEA
+2677 CGPITENMQVSILEA

-2726 AYTWVVNPNSNTLIT
+2726 AYTWVVNPSATSLIT
-2741 ANGLLSSPQTTFNA
+2741 AIGSLNSPQTTFNA

-2764 LSGTNIC
+2764 LSGTNSC

-2804 NYNLNNGGGVITSYA
+2804 NYNLNNGGGVISSYA
-2819 WVVRLNG
+2819 WVVRLEG

-2851 TNAGSYEVQLTV
+2851 TTAGSYEVQLTV
-2863 QNACSPPA
+2863 QNACSPAA
-2871 VHSTTFVVN
+2871 VSLASFVVN
-2880 SAPVVNFT
+2880 SAPVVNFAI
-2888 LADATIC
+2888 ADATIC

-2972 VTLPEPTTGVH
+2972 VSLPEPTALVH
-2983 CSGIY
+2983 CSGVY

-3052 ATNVCGISSDAVNFV
+3052 ATNACGPSSDAVNFV
-3067 VISPPILTVANTNIS
+3067 VISPPILTLANPT
-3082 GCAPLVYDPN
+3082 GTECAPRVYDPN
-3092 PVILNGGGTIGN
+3092 PLILNGGGNLGN

-3109 VVGSATGYSANGG
+3109 VIGSATGYSANGG

-3128 TFTFNNYGQYT
+3128 TFTFNNFGQYT

-3147 CGSTAA
+3147 CGSTTA
-3153 SQPISVQSPPDIT
+3153 SQPISVQSPPNIT

-3215 FASMQ
+3215 SASMQ

-3240 CGTDIENQGVSV
+3240 CGTDIENQGVNV
-3252 TTIPTVA
+3252 ITIPTVSLA
-3259 LTNFPTTTCIGVP
+3259 NFPANTCIGVP
-3272 FTPAL
+3272 FTPTL

-3289 SSTNGLQ
+3289 SPSNGLQ
-3296 WQVSPGVAGLNYT
+3296 WQISPGVAGLNYN
-3309 ITGANS
+3309 IIGEYS

-3335 NQCGSQFDIE
+3335 NQCGSHFDVE

-3359 AINDCIELNSS
+3359 AINDCLDLGSG

-3380 ANGSSVTGY
+3380 ANGSTITGY
-3389 SWSSAPS
+3389 TWNSAPS
-3396 LPFLTPTSSTS
+3396 LQFENGTSSTS
-3407 QNASFDVTQ
+3407 QNASFEVTQ

-3497 SSAMN
+3497 SGAID

-3538 TFTLAEPPLNT
+3538 SFTLAAPPTNT

-3561 SPVFSANQL
+3561 SPVFAANQL

-3597 SISNIGTNTIGL
+3597 SISNIGPNNTIGL
-3609 TATNACGSSLINQV
+3609 TATNACGTSTINQV
-3623 IQTYGSPQYTLP
+3623 ITTYGSPQYTLP
-3635 AVPVSNCAP
+3635 AVPASNCAP
-3644 VSYTGGAILNSPN
+3644 VNYTGGATLNSPN

-3681 SLSSPG
+3681 SLSSPS

-3698 SVNFTAQNA
+3698 SVNFNAQNA

-3844 SVDGNNSPVT
+3844 SVNGNNSPVT

-3875 NASNTNVT
+3875 NASNTSVT
-3883 FSIPNTYIVS
+3883 FSIPNTYIVN
-3893 LTVGNSCGLETAST
+3893 LTVGNSCGVETAST

-3918 LNPIQQAAVCA
+3918 LSPIQQAAICA

-3937 TPTANIASNGANIT
+3937 TPTANVASNGATIT

-3965 GLIGASDQAA
+3965 GLTGASNLEA

-3993 NSSCGT
+3993 NSSCGN
-3999 QSTTLPVV
+3999 QFTTLPVV

-4013 VSLSNVTGCEP
+4013 VSLSNVTGCEQ
-4024 FAYNPNSLGAAPNM
+4024 FEYDPNSLGAAPNM

-4049 YQWNIQ
+4049 YEWNIQ

-4160 NTSSP
+4160 NTATP

-4184 CGTQALTIPVMTSG
+4184 CGTQALSIPVMTSG
-4198 IPSITMQAPPT
+4198 IPSITMSTPPT
-4209 GCVPQN
+4209 GCVDQN
-4215 YTPTP
+4215 YAPTP
-4220 VINANNSPVT
+4220 SIIPNNSPVT
-4230 STTFSIPN
+4230 STTYSIPN

-4244 LTGNSASTSSSFV
+4244 SSGNAADTTAEFV
-4257 FSTYGSYPLTL
+4257 FTSYGSYPITL

-4278 SLQNVQVFGAPII
+4278 GLANVQVFGAPII
-4291 AAPVNTAPQC
+4291 AAPVNTTPHC
-4301 VPYTYSPGFTFNNA
+4301 LPYTYTPGFTFNNA

-4324 TVTPSAGVVIQNPN
+4324 VVTPSAGVVIQNPN
-4338 AANPSITFNQQG
+4338 SSNPNITFNQQG
-4350 VYTVKCIAINS
+4350 SYIVKCAAINS
-4361 CAATE
+4361 CDTTE
-4366 QTQTIN
+4366 QSQTIN
-4372 TITTPT
+4372 IITTPT
-4378 VTISPL
+4378 ITITPL

-4396 VQIEDGG
+4396 VQIQDGG
-4403 SSILSNGLNWSVT
+4403 SAILPNGLNWSVT
-4416 SGPSLG
+4416 SGPSTG
-4422 WNYATNSSSTMLN
+4422 WSYAANSNSTMLT
-4435 PSFVATLPGVYNLQL
+4435 PSLVTTLPGIYNLHL
-4450 TAQNICGATS
+4450 TADNFCGTTEG
-4460 DDVMLTAQGIPSL
+4460 DVTLTAQGVPSI
-4473 SVPDLQLCSGAP
+4473 SVPDLQLCTSDP
-4485 FDPAPT
+4485 FDPAPL

-4585 ISSYAWNLTGGSQL
+4585 ISSYAWSLTGGSQV

-4630 VNECGTS
+4630 INECGTS

-4652 LTVVPPHCEPYLV
+4652 LSVVPPHCEPYV
-4665 EISSYA
+4665 VQIPSYA
-4671 LNNNLSQVTNY
+4671 LDNNLSQVTNY

-4699 LDSSPNPTIEFGADN
+4699 LDSSAYPTIEFGTDN
-4714 IYTMQL
+4714 TYTLQL

-4725 CGTTTDSEQVVVYD
+4725 CGVTTDSEQVVVYD
-4739 TPVAAVQGG
+4739 TPIATVQGG
-4748 IICPGGVLPISAVPS
+4748 IICPGGMLPINAIPS

-4793 VVTQP
+4793 IVTQP

-4813 NLTVTVQP
+4813 DLTVTVQP

-4840 SAAGATNYSWSP
+4840 SASGATNYSWSP

-4900 DAGVDFEVCDQSPIV
+4900 NAGVDFEVCDQSPII
-4915 QLEGIPAGGIWTGN
+4915 QLAGIPAGGIWTGN
-4929 NVTNNQFIPNGPGVY
+4929 NVVNNQFIPNGPGVY

-4985 CPGIPLD
+4985 CPGIPID

-5027 VAPLNTTTYDFEVV
+5027 VAPLNSTTYDFEVV

-5048 ADGVIVSTW
+5048 ADNLMVSTW
-5057 EQPIATS
+5057 EQPIAS
-5064 SPNVTICSDQTTT
+5064 ASPDVTICSDQNTT
-5077 LAGEGAFGLAP
+5077 LTGAGSLGLAP

-5157 INAPISIS
+5157 INTPISIS
-5165 NLSTGADF
+5165 NLSTGADL

-5181 LVSTSQVPTII
+5181 LVSTSQTPNIV

-5201 GLAVENQFGC
+5201 SLAVENLFGC

-5220 IIAPPTSTFTTAYEP
+5220 VIAPPTSSFTTAYNP

-5250 GLYVTYTWEFS
+5250 GLYVTYAWEFS
-5261 SNDLVANTSNVA
+5261 SNDLVPNTSNVA

-5282 GPDIITYIPTLTVEN
+5282 GPDVITYVPTLTVEN
-5297 ICGSAFAS
+5297 ICGTQFYS

-5310 NPIPIPAFTLSQNV
+5310 NPIPIPAFTLSQDV

-5357 DANSPITNPE
+5357 DATSPITNPQ
-5367 GYIYALVE
+5367 GYIYALVD

-5427 LGVGATEFSY
+5427 LGVGATQFSY
-5437 DFGDGSVAGT
+5437 DFGDGAVAGT
-5447 EDAIHIFNATEYPSQ
+5447 EDAIHIFNATSYPSQ
-5462 IYNVQFSATNGCAD
+5462 IYDVEFSATNGCAD
-5476 DNVSIQIVVYPT
+5476 DHVSIQIVVYPT

-5500 CPNQNVFVDADV
+5500 CPNQNVLVDADV

-5532 VLGLANDM
+5532 VLGVANDM
-5540 FLVNLNNVSSF
+5540 FMENLNNVSSF

-5601 VCPGGQV
+5601 VCPGGEV

-5622 YTYTWQDLSTGA
+5622 YTYTWQDVSTGA
-5634 TSNLQF
+5634 ISNLQF
-5640 FSASPFLPADYIV
+5640 FAAAPFLPSDYIV
-5653 TAIDANGCID
+5653 TATDANGCMD
-5663 TETITVDTYLAPVPI
+5663 SETITVDTYLAPVPI
-5678 AGNDEVVCPGATVQ
+5678 AGNDDVVCPGTTVQ
-5692 LTEFVFGGTLPYTN
+5692 LTEFVFGGTQPYTN

-5777 GSEQNNMPISQYAWS
+5777 GSEQSNMPVSQYAWS
-5792 IGNVNSPV
+5792 IGGVSNPV
-5800 LGNLPQYNFVG
+5800 LGNLSQFDFVG

-5818 YFTVTDMNGCSDS
+5818 YFTVTDLNGCSDS
-5831 ESITIQTGVTP
+5831 ETITIQSGVTP
-5842 LANIPNPSINV
+5842 IANIPNPNVNV
-5853 CDGSVATLAVLP
+5853 CDGLVATLAVLP
-5865 NPANS
+5865 TPANS

-5884 QSIISVE
+5884 QTIISVE

-5897 CNSQTFQ
+5897 CTSQTFQ
-5904 YDVTINNNGCVTN
+5904 YDVAINNNGCVTN

-5926 TPQVTDDQETFCG
+5926 TPQVTDNQETFCG

-5954 NLDYQWSIGNNV
+5954 ILDYQWSIGNTV

-5985 TATDQMGCSSSG
+5985 SAIDEMGCTSSG
-5997 TYGITIL
+5997 TYGINIL

-6024 QLQGSVVPGTGQAPY
+6024 QLQGSVVPGTGQSPY

-6048 GAVVTAS
+6048 GAVVSAS
-6055 NSATVNP
+6055 NAATVNP
-6062 VVTNS
+6062 VLTNS
-6067 FTYNVVD
+6067 YTYNVID
-6074 FNGCESNSTEGV
+6074 FNGCESNSSEGI

-6112 PPAGA
+6112 PPVGT
-6117 QYAYQWSPNNST
+6117 QYAYQWSPNNNT
-6129 VGTVIGGALEILPQV
+6129 VGTIIGGALEILPQV
-6144 NNGNVLTQM
+6144 NNGNVLTQL
-6153 NYAVVVTDQFT
+6153 NYSVVVTDQFT
-6164 GCVTTDG
+6164 GCLSTDD

-6183 ISGPPATDILCYQE
+6183 ITGPPATDILCYEE

-6227 NTFTIQPTETVVYEA
+6227 NTFTINPTETVVYEA

-6351 EISVGTTIGC
+6351 LISVGTTIGC

-6368 GANGGSTYSWN
+6368 GANGGNTYSWT

-6387 QEVLTYDFINPSTTD
+6387 QPVLTYDFVNPSTTD
-6402 ILNCTVELTAYMQ
+6402 ILNCTIELTAYLQ
-6415 QGALV
+6415 QGSLV
-6420 CSSTAFETITINPTP
+6420 CESTAYETITINPTP

-6463 YSWIL
+6463 YSWVL
-6468 NGNPLPANQNIPEPN
+6468 NGNPLTANQNIPEPN
-6483 LGLTAPGNYIME
+6483 LGLTAPGNYIMV

-6502 GCEDSHTETI
+6502 GCQDSHTETI

-6563 NPTHIYQNPGTY
+6563 NPVHIYQNPGTY

-6589 VETVPSAF
+6589 EETVVGAF

-6615 VDSEYNSTF
+6615 VDNEYNSTF
-6624 NFNVDIPDLTLDYNW
+6624 NYNVDLPDLSLDYNW

-6685 DPINIYVPNAFTPD
+6685 DPLNVYVPNAFTPD
-6699 QNNLNELFLPVIR
+6699 QNNLNEVFLPVIR
-6712 GKEKILNYTFQII
+6712 GKDKIVNYTFQVV
-6725 DRWGNTVFYTNDFYE
+6725 DRWGNTVFLTNDFYE
-6740 GWNGTINVRN
+6740 GWNGTVNVRN
-6750 LRNNFHYNATN
+6750 LRNNFHYNSTN

-6769 SYLCQSDQYAWQIV
+6769 SYLCQTDQYAWQII
-6783 IETQTDGAR
+6783 IETQTEGAR
-6792 EFKGTV
+6792 EFKGRV

>member
-1 MKSKLYHIPLLKGI
+1 ML
-15 FALLFMS
+15 FAT
-22 FLSGGVLFGQ
+22 GGVLFGQ

-65 SLPAGAAVSS
+65 SLPTGATASS

-81 NGPSFNNNNPI
+81 SGPI
-92 SGQSTSTLQLS
+92 SGQTSSSLTLT
-103 NVQNSNGDNYWCVVT
+103 NVQNSNDINYWCVVT
-118 FTGLTGCTGNSS
+118 FSGLTGCTVNSS

-138 VYNPNLNAGSDQCLT
+138 VYNPNLNAGNNQCVLT
-153 GGNIDFGPTL
+153 GNFDLNATL
-163 TNLNGMSNS
+163 TNLSGLTN

-181 GFTAAVLDP
+181 NYSSSVLDP
-190 SNITANAG
+190 PAFAATSANAG
-198 NSGTYTLNYSY
+198 TYNLTYTN
-209 QGCTLTD
+209 GACILTD
-216 QVNMVVIPGFSV
+216 ALNLVYLPGFSV
-228 DAGPASTLVCTGS
+228 DAGPTTALVCSGGT
-241 SFSQIATVSNGPANV
+241 FTQTATVTNGLANV
-256 TYQWTGPSGNNVGSA
+256 SYQWVNPSGNNVGSG
-271 ATLSLSN
+271 ATLNLSN
-278 IGNNQLGTYT
+278 IGNNQIGSYT
-288 VSASAS
+288 VTATSG
-294 GCSVTD
+294 GCSVSD
-300 NITLVT
+300 VITLETVT
-306 VNPALSSN
+306 PALSSTFW
-314 SYDAALGLFKKC
+314 DATSNMFKRC
-326 LEGGASSG
+326 LTGGATAGS
-334 TIVFSENS
+334 IVFTENTP
-342 ADTYNNQISSYSINW
+342 DTYNSAISNYSINW
-357 GDGTTTIQGTPPV
+357 GDGTSTVV
-370 SWTAG
+370 SSTVPWTASGAQVSTSDDNWG
-375 SNQVTTVID
+375 SIT
-384 DWQSIAHSY
+384 HSY
-393 TAGYYTLVYTLT
+393 AAGQYTLVYTLT
-405 TSSGCTLT
+405 TSTGCTIVRNYT
-413 KEYQI
+413 V
-418 FVGSVPANPTVTF
+418 FVGSTPASPGVSF
-431 PANISGCGPLTVP
+431 PANASSCAPVTLP
-444 ITLGGFSNNP
+444 ITLSNFSNNP
-454 VGTNYT
+454 TGTTYV
-460 LTFNDGSQAQTFT
+460 LTFNDNSTPQTFT
-473 QSTIPTVINHTFSNS
+473 QQTIPTVINHTFTTS
-488 SCGYTSGGLPNVYG
+488 SCGFTSGGLPNVFG
-502 AQLIASNP
+502 ATLIATNP
-510 CGSASGGASNLQV
+510 CGQASGSASNLQV
-523 SIPPVANFTG
+523 SIAPTAAITG
-533 SPSGCVGSTVLFNNT
+533 SIGACVGTTVLFNNT
-548 SNPGETVTG
+548 SDPGETVNG
-557 ANCNQNYGY
+557 ASCGSDYGFV
-566 IWQVYNSAGVLV
+566 WEVLD
-578 APNSG
+578 
-583 IYSVASG
+583 ASG
-590 SLGNNSID
+590 NVIAPGSEYSLLSGLLGSNFAD
-598 PTDYS
+598 PNDYLL
-603 TWTNGTPQLGLIF
+603 WTNGSVQLGLAF
-616 STPGT
+616 NTSGT
-621 YSLRL
+621 YTVRLKARNSCPNESLD
-626 IAKNGCATPSNFSQT
+626 SQT
-641 ICITSPLQPV
+641 VCVTAPLQPS
-651 FTTTSPV
+651 FIAASPV

-663 VAMNNTTA
+663 VLMDNTTQIPSP
-671 GTSCG
+671 SCG
-676 TNTWNWTVSPLTGW
+676 TNTWNWTVTPVTGW
-690 AYDPANNST
+690 AFDPNFSST

-705 NILFNTPGTYT
+705 HIIFNTPGTYNI
-716 VTLNASNSVC
+716 TLTASNSIC
-726 GAALPVSQ
+726 GVALPVTQ
-734 TVIVLP
+734 TVIVQPIPLAA
-740 VPVVSLPADAQG
+740 LPADIQG
-752 CSSATNPYTVSFTPT
+752 CSSPSNPYTVTFNPT
-767 TNASQISGTIN
+767 TNASQFTGNIN
-778 YVWTI
+778 YIWQINPPT
-783 SPSSGYTFLSGTNAT
+783 GYTFLGNTNSS
-798 SLNPVVQFN
+798 SLNPIVQFN
-807 NQGPY
+807 NPGSY

-819 TVCGPAFDT
+819 TVCGPDDDE
-828 QIITVVVPPTITSI
+828 QVINVIVPPSI
-842 TDIVSGCTNATSSGF
+842 LEVTDVVSGCTNATPNGF
-857 VVNPTAQVNAGGAS
+857 VVNPTAQVNGGGA
-871 NLTYNWSVQPTS
+871 NALTYVWSVQPPT
-883 GWVFSNGTNGNSTN
+883 GWVYTNGTNANSVN
-897 PQLTFNTVGNYVMN
+897 PQMTFNSVGNYVLSLVLQN
-911 LAVQNICG
+911 LCG
-919 SAQLSDNFQVIGP
+919 SDTITDLFEVVGP
-932 PLVSIPAANGCA
+932 PIASIPEANGCA
-944 ISGTPFIYNP
+944 VSGTPFIYNP
-954 GSGGLPPVSVSN
+954 GTGGVPAISVSN
-966 NGANITLYDW
+966 NGSNITQYAW
-976 TVNPVSGTNIGSD
+976 SANPTAGVVIGSP
-989 NSASPNISF
+989 NSPAPNISF
-998 SNPGTYSVTLAAT
+998 SNPGEFQVSMAVT
-1011 NSCGTTNANNTVN
+1011 NSCGTTTVSDT
-1024 VVGLPTVTMPT
+1024 VIVLGLPNVTMPSIAGGCAPNSL
-1035 VNIGCSPYSVNMAN
+1035 NISSN
-1049 LAPTVTAGGGTI
+1049 APNITAGGGTI
-1061 QSYQWS
+1061 LWYQWN
-1067 VLQNGVV
+1067 VLQNGIT
-1074 LNPGAAWAFTTGG
+1074 LIPGTAWIYTSGS
-1087 QNSTSPTFQFNTA
+1087 QNSISPSFQFLLP
-1100 GTYQIQ
+1100 GTYQVQ
-1106 LVVANQCGSSTAQTN
+1106 LTVANECGT
-1121 AFAVQSPPSIIFPNI
+1121 
-1136 LASNCAP
+1136 
-1143 VLFDAASVTIQN
+1143 ASVSSNSFAIQSAPTILFPPAPTSTCSPLVFNGSGVIIQN
-1155 NGAAI
+1155 NGASILAS
-1160 QNLSWAISPNSG
+1160 SWSITPNVG
-1172 YTVLQGT
+1172 YTLLQGT
-1179 LNSANPQIQFNSPG
+1179 LNSAAPQIQFNNPG
-1193 TYTVSLNVVTSCGTI
+1193 TYTLSLNVTTDCGTI
-1208 TQPQQ
+1208 TGQQ
-1213 IIVNGPPT
+1213 TIIVNGPPA
-1221 LTLPTIPA
+1221 LTLPSIPPN
-1229 SCSPLTYN
+1229 CSPLTYN
-1237 GAATIGTNG
+1237 GSSTISANG
-1246 SPITSYLWS
+1246 SPITSYGWT
-1255 VTNVQGTAIPSGTG
+1255 VATIQGVAIQEGNG

-1274 GTLTSPQPNF
+1274 GTLSSPQPNF
-1284 SFSTAGSYVVRLT
+1284 SFNSAGTYVVRLT
-1297 VANSCGN
+1297 VNNLCGT
-1304 ATAETTIVVSTPPDV
+1304 ATSQTIITVAAPPDI
-1319 SFTAPDGCSPLNLSP
+1319 SISASDGCTPLNVSP
-1334 VVVVDNGGGTGLT
+1334 SITVNNGGGTGLT
-1347 YQWSVL
+1347 YQWTVL
-1353 QNATAVLPGTAYTY
+1353 QNTTAVLPGTAYTY
-1367 LNATSAT
+1367 LNSTTAT

-1379 FNFTQAGTYTI
+1379 FNFTQAGTYTL
-1390 QVSVANQCGTDIAT
+1390 QLSVTNQCGTDIAT
-1404 DAVIIQSAPTVT
+1404 DPVVIQSAPTVT

-1457 TVTSGSLSGPQA
+1457 SVTSGSLSGPQA

-1488 CGQATTSQQITVN
+1488 CGQATTFKQITVN
-1501 TPPSVALGTDATGCA
+1501 TPPSVALGTDASGCA
-1516 PYVYAFSG
+1516 PFVYAFSG

-1607 IVNGVYTT
+1607 IVNGLYTT
-1615 SIVPIVTTGT
+1615 SIVPIVTTGS

-1638 SQNVTFSIAPN
+1638 SQNVTFSILPN

-1663 TYALTLTA
+1663 TYTLTLTA

-1711 VNNGGGA
+1711 VNNGGGT
-1718 ISSYTWSI
+1718 ISSYTWTI
-1726 SPGVQGVNWSITSG
+1726 TPGVQGVNWSITSG

-1754 GSYTVTHTVVN
+1754 GSYTVIHNVVN
-1765 SCGQATNSITI
+1765 SCGNASDTITI
-1776 LTSSSPQFT
+1776 LTSGIPQFT

-1798 FTPAAVTINASNSN
+1798 FSPAAVTINSNNSS

-1844 TQSGVYTIALTASN
+1844 TQSGIYTIALTASN
-1858 ACGSTTDNIIQ
+1858 ACGPKSVNIIQ

-1875 TVTLVPPVPT
+1875 TVTLVPPLPT

-1902 PVTSYAWVVTPAAGT
+1902 PVTSYAWVVTPAVGT

-1943 TVALTAQNACAPATT
+1943 NVALTAQNACAPATT

-1969 SISINPLAAVCA
+1969 SISINPLTAVCA
-1981 PSVVTPVALIANNG
+1981 PSVVSPTAVIANNG

-2001 TWQITPA
+2001 AWQITPA
-2008 TGWTATGMNT
+2008 TGWTATGMTT
-2018 VSPQITFNAQGTYSL
+2018 VSPQITFTAQGSYSI

-2059 VIAPTSGGC
+2059 TIASTPGGC
-2068 APYTYDPTPVVTN
+2068 APYTYDPAPVVTN
-2081 GGGIITS
+2081 GGGFISS
-2088 YLWQVTPATG
+2088 YQWQVTPAAG

-2214 DYTISLTATNSCG
+2214 DYTISLTATNGCG

-2262 VILSSGGVNIS
+2262 VILSSGGVNIN

-2288 TASTILNPTINLSL
+2288 TASTVLNPTINLSL

-2313 NACGTGNTTANVIS
+2313 NACGTGNTVANVIS

-2372 WNTPNALTDNNAVFN
+2372 WNTPNALTDNNAIFN

-2395 LQYSATNQCGTG
+2395 LQYAATNQCGTG

-2421 DISNLPA
+2421 DISNLPV
-2428 TICADILFTPNL
+2428 TICADVVFTPNL
-2440 IVQSQGNPVTGYE
+2440 IVQSPGNPVTGYE
-2453 WSVLDMN
+2453 WSILDMN
-2460 NAPVTTGYAL
+2460 NAPVSTGYAL
-2470 GNGVTLNSDNFNL
+2470 GNGVTLNSGNFNL

-2551 AWSLPSSGVTITNGS
+2551 AWTLPTSGVTITNGS
-2566 ISGSTLGLQF
+2566 ISGSTIGLQF
-2576 ANQGSYNIGLTISN
+2576 GTQGSYNIGLTVNN
-2590 ACGSA
+2590 ACGS
-2595 VDNQLVVVS
+2595 DNDTTQVVVS
-2604 SAIGLTMPP
+2604 SAIGLTMPA

-2620 SVVLPAT
+2620 SVVLPAN

-2648 VGAGLTSSTG
+2648 VGTGLTSSTG
-2658 TFNFTEHG
+2658 TFNFTDHG
-2666 QYTVTLTLNTS
+2666 QYTVTLALSTS

-2692 PSVILTDINNLC
+2692 PSVILTDISDLC
-2704 FTGTSVALN
+2704 FSSPSVLLN
-2713 PNALVDNGGIPAT
+2713 PNALFDNGGIPT
-2726 AYTWVVNPNSNTLIT
+2726 DYLWSINPSLSTLIT
-2741 ANGLLSSPQTTFNA
+2741 LNGSIDSPQTTFNA
-2755 LAPGSYTLS
+2755 LASGSYTLS
-2764 LSGTNIC
+2764 LVGENDC
-2771 GTGTDAITA
+2771 GIGSDAITA
-2780 NVISAPTLT
+2780 NIISAPTLT
-2789 LSNVVPTCAPFSYTP
+2789 LNSAVPTCAPFTYTP
-2804 NYNLNNGGGVITSYA
+2804 TYNLNNGGGVITSYA
-2819 WVVRLNG
+2819 WVVRLSG

-2851 TNAGSYEVQLTV
+2851 TTAGDYEVQLTV
-2863 QNACSPPA
+2863 QNACSPAA
-2871 VHSTTFVVN
+2871 VSLATFVVN

-2895 SGTIVNPV
+2895 SSDIVNPI
-2903 ESLTGAGTGDVTW
+2903 ESIIGAGTGNGTW
-2916 SVTPNTGFVYATG
+2916 SVLPSTGFVYATG
-2929 SSNLSTSTFNFSE
+2929 NANLSTSTFNFSE

-2951 AANTCGSSTY
+2951 ASNACGSSTY
-2961 SDNIIVSTPPV
+2961 SSNLVVSTPPI
-2972 VTLPEPTTGVH
+2972 VTLPEPSTLVH
-2983 CSGIY
+2983 CSGTY
-2988 TYGANA
+2988 EYGASA
-2994 TGNTGVVDD
+2994 TGNNGAVDN
-3003 GGEPVTAYQW
+3003 GGEFISDYQW
-3013 TITQTSGINPSFTY
+3013 TVSQISGVNPSFTY
-3027 LSGNATSP
+3027 LSGSSSSP
-3035 SANVQFNSAGT
+3035 SANIQFNTAGT
-3046 YQVQLQ
+3046 YQVQLD
-3052 ATNVCGISSDAVNFV
+3052 ATNSCGQSSDSVNFV
-3067 VISPPILTVANTNIS
+3067 VISPPALTLSNTNVS
-3082 GCAPLVYDPN
+3082 GCDPLVYVPN
-3092 PVILNGGGTIGN
+3092 PLVFNGGGNIGN

-3109 VVGSATGYSANGG
+3109 VIGNSAGYSANGA

-3147 CGSTAA
+3147 CGSTTV
-3153 SQPISVQSPPDIT
+3153 SQPISVQSD
-3166 LPNFT
+3166 PNISLT
-3171 VNNSANCTP
+3171 NLIVNNSANCTP
-3180 LLVTTGVN
+3180 LLVTAGVN
-3188 LVPNTSAPTSY
+3188 LVPNTSAPTDY

-3208 FTYSSGT
+3208 FTYSSGDST
-3215 FASMQ
+3215 AIQ

-3240 CGTDIENQGVSV
+3240 CGSDIEDYEELNV
-3252 TTIPTVA
+3252 TTLPTVT
-3259 LTNFPTTTCIGVP
+3259 LTNFPTNTLCIGAP
-3272 FTPAL
+3272 FTPTL
-3277 SQVSVLNGNGTI
+3277 SQVSLLNGNGTI
-3289 SSTNGLQ
+3289 NPSNGLQ
-3296 WQVSPGVAGLNYT
+3296 WQISPGVAGVNYT

-3321 FLTPGTFNIRLTAT
+3321 FLTPGTYNIKLTAT

-3359 AINDCIELNSS
+3359 AINDCLDLGAE
-3370 FTAAFTPTVG
+3370 FTAAFAPTVG
-3380 ANGSSVTGY
+3380 TNGSLVTGY

-3396 LPFLTPTSSTS
+3396 LPFIAPTSSTS
-3407 QNASFDVTQ
+3407 QNASFNVTQ

-3454 SLCTE
+3454 SLCAG
-3459 VSQGFSATVTTN
+3459 VSQSFSATVTTN
-3471 GSSIVGQPSYTI
+3471 GSSIVGQPTYTI
-3483 TPATGWQINSGALN
+3483 TPSTGWQVNNGALN
-3497 SSAMN
+3497 SSSMG

-3516 VSHNCTNNPV
+3516 VSHNCNTNLPV

-3538 TFTLAEPPLNT
+3538 SFTLAAPPTNT

-3561 SPVFSANQL
+3561 SPVFAANQL

-3597 SISNIGTNTIGL
+3597 SISNIGPNTIGL
-3609 TATNACGSSLINQV
+3609 TATNACGTSIINQV
-3623 IQTYGSPQYTLP
+3623 ITTYGSPQYTLP

-3644 VSYTGGAILNSPN
+3644 VTYSGGATLNSPN

-3681 SLSSPG
+3681 SLSSPS

-3698 SVNFTAQNA
+3698 SVNFMAQNA

-3720 VYGAP
+3720 VYGTP
-3725 EVSLATTNTGCA
+3725 SVTLASSNTGCA
-3737 PFNYNP
+3737 PYNYNP

-3756 NWSVTNA
+3756 NWAVTNA
-3763 SGTAVPSGLNT
+3763 AGATVTPGATT
-3774 WDFLSGDVATSD
+3774 WNFLSGNATTSD

-3801 TMSNACASSV
+3801 TLSNACTSSV
-3811 VYTTTVTVK
+3811 VYTTTVTVR

-3844 SVDGNNSPVT
+3844 SVNGNNSPVT

-3883 FSIPNTYIVS
+3883 FSIPNTYIVN
-3893 LTVGNSCGLETAST
+3893 LTVGNSCGVETAST

-3913 APTLQ
+3913 TPTLQ
-3918 LNPIQQAAVCA
+3918 LNPIQQAAICA

-3937 TPTANIASNGANIT
+3937 TPTANVASNGATIN
-3951 SYSWTYTPTNSTSI
+3951 SYSWTYTPTNSTTI
-3965 GLIGASDQAA
+3965 GLTGPVNQAT

-3984 GTYNVVLTV
+3984 GTYNVVLSV

-4013 VSLSNVTGCEP
+4013 VSLSNVTGCEQ
-4024 FAYNPNSLGAAPNM
+4024 FEYDPNSLGASPNM

-4049 YQWNIQ
+4049 YEWNIQ

-4067 SLIDL
+4067 PLTDL

-4160 NTSSP
+4160 NTATP

-4184 CGTQALTIPVMTSG
+4184 CGTQALSIPVMTSG
-4198 IPSITMQAPPT
+4198 IPSITMSTPPT
-4209 GCVPQN
+4209 GCVDQN
-4215 YTPTP
+4215 YAPTP
-4220 VINANNSPVT
+4220 FINPNNSPVT
-4230 STTFSIPN
+4230 STTYSIPN

-4244 LTGNSASTSSSFV
+4244 SSGNAADTTAEFV
-4257 FSTYGSYPLTL
+4257 FTSYGSYPITL

-4278 SLQNVQVFGAPII
+4278 SLQTVQVFDAPII
-4291 AAPVNTAPQC
+4291 ASPVNTTPHC
-4301 VPYTYSPGFTFNNA
+4301 VGYNYSPGFTFNNA
-4315 GSTIQSYAW
+4315 GSTILSYAW
-4324 TVTPSAGVVIQNPN
+4324 TVTPSTGVVIQNPN
-4338 AANPSITFNQQG
+4338 SSNPNITFNQQG
-4350 VYTVKCIAINS
+4350 SYIVKCAAINS
-4361 CAATE
+4361 CDTTE
-4366 QTQTIN
+4366 QSQTIN
-4372 TITTPT
+4372 IITTPT
-4378 VTISPL
+4378 ITIAPL

-4396 VQIEDGG
+4396 VQIQDGG
-4403 SSILSNGLNWSVT
+4403 SAILPNGLNWSVT
-4416 SGPSLG
+4416 SGPSAG
-4422 WNYATNSSSTMLN
+4422 WNYAVNSNSTMLT
-4435 PSFVATLPGVYNLQL
+4435 PSFVTTLPGIYNLHL
-4450 TAQNICGATS
+4450 TAQNFCGTIAG
-4460 DDVMLTAQGIPSL
+4460 DVTLTAQGVPSI
-4473 SVPDLQLCSGAP
+4473 SVPDLQLCTSDP
-4485 FDPAPT
+4485 FDPAPL
-4491 INANNNTITSYS
+4491 INANNSAITSYS
-4503 WIVNPGAITSTDL
+4503 WIVNPGSMASTDL
-4516 NAIFTLGTAGDVDY
+4516 NAIFNLGTAGNIDY
-4530 NYALT
+4530 DYALT
-4535 AVNGCGSSTVDA
+4535 AVNACGSSTDA
-4547 NVHVVAPPV
+4547 GEVHAVAAPV
-4556 VTLSADALTQCLEGF
+4556 VTLSTDALTQCLAGF
-4571 TLDENP
+4571 VLNENP
-4577 VFNDGGGV
+4577 VFDNGGGI
-4585 ISSYAWNLTGGSQL
+4585 ISSYTWNMTGGQVSD
-4599 TNWNLV
+4599 WNLV
-4605 AGALNSNNADFSFA
+4605 NGALNTNNADFSFVNS
-4619 TAGNYNLSVSI
+4619 GNFNLGVSV

-4637 TDAMNLTIQDLPDLN
+4637 TDAMNLTIQDVPDLN
-4652 LTVVPPHCEPYLV
+4652 LSVVPPHCEPYV
-4665 EISSYA
+4665 VSPSYILA
-4671 LNNNLSQVTNY
+4671 ENLSTVTNY
-4682 AWTISPASTS
+4682 AWSILPVTGS
-4692 VQFLNGT
+4692 VQYLNGT
-4699 LDSSPNPTIEFGADN
+4699 LNSSYNPTIEFSTDN
-4714 IYTMQL
+4714 TYTMQL

-4739 TPVAAVQGG
+4739 TPIATVQGG

-4763 AGSGTGYTYLWTPS
+4763 AGSGTGYTYLWTPANS
-4777 NAGLNYTIGQN
+4777 GLNYTIGQN

-4793 VVTQP
+4793 MVTQP
-4798 YAVQITD
+4798 YAVQIAD
-4805 SNGCTSTS
+4805 SHGCTSTS
-4813 NLTVTVQP
+4813 NLVVTVQP
-4821 DPVLVVSDVNICA
+4821 DPVIVVSDVNICA

-4862 PVTSTPATS
+4862 PVTSSPATS

-4900 DAGVDFEVCDQSPIV
+4900 DAGLDFEVCDQSPII
-4915 QLEGIPAGGIWTGN
+4915 QLAGIPAGGIWTGN

-4973 LPTATLTPDSTI
+4973 LPTATLTADLTI
-4985 CPGIPLD
+4985 CPGIPTN

-5027 VAPLNTTTYDFEVV
+5027 VAPLNSTTYDFEVV

-5048 ADGVIVSTW
+5048 ADNVLVSTW
-5057 EQPIATS
+5057 EQPIAS
-5064 SPNVTICSDQTTT
+5064 ASPDVTICSDQNTT
-5077 LAGEGAFGLAP
+5077 LTGAGSLGLAP

-5100 SINST
+5100 SINNT

-5157 INAPISIS
+5157 INTPISIS
-5165 NLSTGADF
+5165 NLSTGADL

-5181 LVSTSQVPTII
+5181 LVSTSQTPNIV

-5201 GLAVENQFGC
+5201 SLAVENLFGC

-5220 IIAPPTSTFTTAYEP
+5220 VIAPPTSSFTTAYNP

-5250 GLYVTYTWEFS
+5250 GLYVTYAWEFS
-5261 SNDLVANTSNVA
+5261 SNDLVPNTSNVA

-5282 GPDIITYIPTLTVEN
+5282 GPDIITYVPTLTVEN
-5297 ICGSAFAS
+5297 ICGTQFYS

-5310 NPIPIPAFTLSQNV
+5310 NPIPMPAFTLSQDV

-5357 DANSPITNPE
+5357 DATSPITNPQ
-5367 GYIYALVE
+5367 GYIYALVD

-5427 LGVGATEFSY
+5427 LGVGATQFTY
-5437 DFGDGSVAGT
+5437 NFGDGAVAGT
-5447 EDAIHIFNATEYPSQ
+5447 EDAIHIFNATSYPSQ
-5462 IYNVQFSATNGCAD
+5462 IYNVEFSATNGCAD
-5476 DNVSIQIVVYPT
+5476 DHVSLQIVVYPT

-5500 CPNQNVFVDADV
+5500 CPNQNVLVEADV

-5523 INQVDVSGN
+5523 VNQVDVSGN
-5532 VLGLANDM
+5532 ILGVANDM
-5540 FLVNLNNVSSF
+5540 FMENLNNVSSF

-5573 CTNTITTNFEVYENP
+5573 CTNTISTNFEVYENP

-5622 YTYTWQDLSTGA
+5622 YTYSWQDLSTGA
-5634 TSNLQF
+5634 ISNLQF
-5640 FSASPFLPADYIV
+5640 FAATPFLPSDYIV
-5653 TAIDANGCID
+5653 TATDANGCSD

-5678 AGNDEVVCPGATVQ
+5678 AGNDEVVCPGTTVQ
-5692 LTEFVFGGTLPYTN
+5692 LTEFVFGGTQPYTN

-5730 TYQLSTTDAN
+5730 TYQLSTIDAN

-5751 LHEEPI
+5751 LHDEPI

-5772 VAPLF
+5772 IAPLF
-5777 GSEQNNMPISQYAWS
+5777 GSELNNMPVSQYAWS
-5792 IGNVNSPV
+5792 IGSVNNPV

-5831 ESITIQTGVTP
+5831 ETITIQTGVTP
-5842 LANIPNPSINV
+5842 IANIPNPNVNV

-5865 NPANS
+5865 SPANS
-5870 QVTWTGNGIVGAAN
+5870 QVTWTGNGIVGVAN

-5897 CNSQTFQ
+5897 CTSQTFQ
-5904 YDVTINNNGCVTN
+5904 YDVAINNNGCVTN

-5926 TPQVTDDQETFCG
+5926 TPQVTDNQETFCG

-5971 CYPVNLS
+5971 CYNVNLS
-5978 ENTVFTI
+5978 ENTIFTI
-5985 TATDQMGCSSSG
+5985 TATDQMGCTSSG
-5997 TYGITIL
+5997 TYGIDIL

-6024 QLQGSVVPGTGQAPY
+6024 QLQGSVVPGTGQSPY

-6055 NSATVNP
+6055 SSATVNP
-6062 VVTNS
+6062 VITNS
-6067 FTYNVVD
+6067 YTYNVVD
-6074 FNGCESNSTEGV
+6074 FNGCASSSTEGV

-6105 AGFLTAV
+6105 SGFLTVV
-6112 PPAGA
+6112 PPVGT
-6117 QYAYQWSPNNST
+6117 QYAYQWSPNNNT
-6129 VGTVIGGALEILPQV
+6129 VGTIIGGALEILPQV
-6144 NNGNVLTQM
+6144 NNGNVLTQL
-6153 NYAVVVTDQFT
+6153 NYSVVVTDQFT
-6164 GCVTTDG
+6164 GCVSTDN

-6183 ISGPPATDILCYQE
+6183 ITGPPATDILCYQE

-6227 NTFTIQPTETVVYEA
+6227 NTFTIHPTETVVYEA

-6271 PDVAVCSDG
+6271 PDVAICSDG
-6280 QATLQVNGVY
+6280 QTTQQVNGVY

-6368 GANGGSTYSWN
+6368 GANGGNTYSWT

-6387 QEVLTYDFINPSTTD
+6387 QPVLTYDFVNPSTTD
-6402 ILNCTVELTAYMQ
+6402 ILNCTIELTAYLQ
-6415 QGALV
+6415 QGSLV
-6420 CSSTAFETITINPTP
+6420 CESTAYETITINPTP

-6463 YSWIL
+6463 YSWVL

-6483 LGLTAPGNYIME
+6483 LGLTAPGNYIMV

-6502 GCEDSHTETI
+6502 GCQDSHTETI

-6538 DESQSP
+6538 DESQSA

-6563 NPTHIYQNPGTY
+6563 NPVHIYQNPGTY

-6615 VDSEYNSTF
+6615 VDNEYNSTF
-6624 NFNVDIPDLTLDYNW
+6624 NYNVDLPDLTLDYNW

-6661 FNVELIATDN
+6661 FNVELTATDD

-6685 DPINIYVPNAFTPD
+6685 DPLNVYVPNAFTPD
-6699 QNNLNELFLPVIR
+6699 QNNLNEVFLPVIR
-6712 GKEKILNYTFQII
+6712 GKDKIVNYTFQVF
-6725 DRWGNTVFYTNDFYE
+6725 DRWGNTVFMTEDFYE
-6740 GWNGTINVRN
+6740 GWNGTVNVRN

-6761 GAFELSNG
+6761 GAFQLSNG
-6769 SYLCQSDQYAWQIV
+6769 SYLCETDQYAWQII
-6783 IETQTDGAR
+6783 IETQADGAR
-6792 EFKGTV
+6792 EYKGTV